1 MAIDVGSA
9 VGHLDLD
16 INGFLKGLKTAQD
29 EAEDTTKRISS
40 TIGGHLQTA
49 GKNLETVG
57 STLTK
62 AVTAPIV
69 GLGGLIVK
77 TSSSFE
83 SAMSRVQ
90 AISGASGGELQKL
103 NKKAQE
109 LGATTAWSA
118 SEVADGMTEMA
129 KAGWSANDIIDGM
142 AGVLN
147 AASASGEDLAQ
158 VSTIVADA
166 ITGFGLKAKDASR
179 VADLLTES
187 ANAGT
192 IDITDLGES
201 FKYISPIAK
210 TMGFSIE
217 DVTTAIS
224 AMSMSG
230 IKGSQAGTSLRTML
244 TRMVKPT
251 DDVKNA
257 MDELGIKLTNQDG
270 SFKSLNTIMS
280 EMRGKFSGM
289 TDEQKTYYATVLAGQ
304 EGMSGLLSIL
314 GLTQE
319 EYDKISESM
328 KNCSGVA
335 EDTAKTMLDNFGG
348 QLTILKSSLEGV
360 AIQFG
365 EVLLPY
371 FKNFVAWV
379 QKVVLKLQS
388 MTKEQ
393 KEQIV
398 KWAAFAAAIGP
409 TLLVFGKLTST
420 VGKLMSAFGAVPKVV
435 STVQKDFKLLQLG
448 ITHIQEGFALSKAG
462 FSGLGKEASVLGSF
476 LGGLSAPM
484 IASAAAV
491 GVLVAAFATLLKTN
505 EDFRNKM
512 TSTFN
517 EITSAFS
524 AFFSGISERFNALG
538 INLESIV
545 NVIKSVWLGFC
556 NLLAPIF
563 ESAFAQVSTVISTVL
578 NVILGIVDVFI
589 GVFTG
594 NWSQAWNGIKEIF
607 SSVWEGIKASFS
619 NVGSLLGGV
628 ANSILS
634 WFGTSLSGIW
644 SSITGFFSTLWNN
657 ITGTISSLGSSIIGA
672 LSSVVNGVVSFFI
685 NLPTNVSNIFNSI
698 VSAVSNWG
706 ANMVAKGKEVGTN
719 FISAV
724 LQFFTDLPYKV
735 GYEIGYT
742 IGTIAKWSVAM
753 VQTAKQMG
761 SDFINAVVSF
771 FTQLP
776 SRIYNFVTTAYN
788 NVVAWDVN
796 MANKAREMGS
806 NFISA
811 VISFFTQLPSRVY
824 NFIMQVYNSV
834 ATWTVNMV
842 NKARETGS
850 NFVNSVVSYISSM
863 PSRILQFFNR
873 AISSA
878 RSWVSSM
885 GAKGREA
892 GSSLLKN
899 VVNTAKQIPS
909 HMLNIGKNIVNG
921 VWRGIVSAK
930 NAFVSNVK
938 GFFKGIVDGA
948 KSALGIHSPSTVF
961 ANEIGIYLPPGVTNG
976 FKSAMPAMLRNIQGM
991 LNKGV
996 NNLNINDI
1004 AVSMVGSVGDF
1015 SSAVKSMYNDIAVWF
1030 DSIDTRIGKSVDN
1043 MLKSLN
1049 TLIQT
1054 GNLFINSDGSVGYVG
1069 YNGFDRNNN
1078 SSGYVDVKKPK
1089 GDNGN
1094 GDTFIFNSPKPID
1107 EIEASRQMK
1116 KTKQELAEGF

>member
-16 INGFLKGLKTAQD
+16 INGFLKSLKTAQN

-40 TIGGHLQTA
+40 TIGGHLQSA

-62 AVTAPIV
+62 TVTAPIV
-69 GLGGLIVK
+69 GLGGLVIK
-77 TSSSFE
+77 TSSTFE

-90 AISGASGGELQKL
+90 AVSGASGGELQKL

-129 KAGWSANDIIDGM
+129 KAGWSASDIIDGM

-147 AASASGEDLAQ
+147 SASASGEDLAQ

-179 VADLLTES
+179 VADLLTQS

-230 IKGSQAGTSLRTML
+230 IKGSQAGTALRTMFA
-244 TRMVKPT
+244 RMVKPT
-251 DDVKNA
+251 DDVKSA
-257 MDELGIKLTNQDG
+257 MDELGIKLTNSDG
-270 SFKSLNTIMS
+270 SFKSLNTIVS
-280 EMRGKFSGM
+280 EMRGSFSGM

-304 EGMSGLLSIL
+304 EGMSGLLSL
-314 GLTQE
+314 LSLSQG
-319 EYDKISESM
+319 EYDKLADSM
-328 KNCSGVA
+328 NNCKGVA

-371 FKNFVAWV
+371 FKNFVTWV
-379 QKVVLKLQS
+379 QQVVLKLQS

-398 KWAAFAAAIGP
+398 KWGLFAGAIGP
-409 TLLVFGKLTST
+409 TLLIFGKLTST
-420 VGKLMSAFGAVPKVV
+420 IGKLMSAFGAVPKVIG
-435 STVQKDFKLLQLG
+435 TVQKDFGLLQLG
-448 ITHIQEGFALSKAG
+448 ITHIQEGFALSRAG

-484 IASAAAV
+484 IASASAV
-491 GVLVAAFATLLKTN
+491 GVLVTAFMTLWKTN
-505 EDFRNKM
+505 EQFRNNM
-512 TSTFN
+512 TATFK
-517 EITSAFS
+517 EITASFS
-524 AFFSGISERFNALG
+524 AFFSGISERFSALG
-538 INLESIV
+538 ISLESIV

-563 ESAFAQVSTVISTVL
+563 ESAFSQVSTVINTVL

-594 NWSQAWNGIKEIF
+594 NWSQAWNGVKDIF
-607 SSVWEGIKASFS
+607 SSIWEGIKASFS
-619 NVGSLLGGV
+619 NIGSLLGGV

-634 WFGTSLSGIW
+634 WFGISLSGIW
-644 SSITGFFSTLWNN
+644 SSITEFFTNM
-657 ITGTISSLGSSIIGA
+657 GSSI
-672 LSSVVNGVVSFFI
+672 VN
-685 NLPTNVSNIFNSI
+685 
-698 VSAVSNWG
+698 AVSNF
-706 ANMVAKGKEVGTN
+706 AVNVVNKGKEMAVN
-719 FISAV
+719 FANAV
-724 LQFFTDLPYKV
+724 VTFFTNLPYK
-735 GYEIGYT
+735 IGYFLGYT
-742 IGTIAKWSVAM
+742 VTSVAM
-753 VQTAKQMG
+753 
-761 SDFINAVVSF
+761 
-771 FTQLP
+771 
-776 SRIYNFVTTAYN
+776 
-788 NVVAWDVN
+788 
-796 MANKAREMGS
+796 
-806 NFISA
+806 
-811 VISFFTQLPSRVY
+811 
-824 NFIMQVYNSV
+824 
-834 ATWTVNMV
+834 WTVNMV
-842 NKARETGS
+842 NKAREMGTNFINAVVTFFRNLPTNVMNFLTSAYNTVRQWDINMVNSAKQVGI
-850 NFVNSVVSYISSM
+850 NFVNNVVNFIKNLPSS
-863 PSRILQFFNR
+863 IAKWFNNT
-873 AISSA
+873 INSA
-878 RSWVSSM
+878 RNFVSGL

-892 GSSLLKN
+892 GKSLLNN
-899 VVNTAKQIPS
+899 VVNTAKSIPS
-909 HMLNIGKNIVNG
+909 KMLSIGSNIVEG
-921 VWRGIVSAK
+921 VWKGIISAK
-930 NAFVSNVK
+930 NRFVSNVK

-948 KSALGIHSPSTVF
+948 KSALGIHSPSTVME
-961 ANEIGIYLPPGVTNG
+961 NEVGIFMPPGVTNG
-976 FKSAMPAMLRNIQGM
+976 FKKAMPAMLRNIQGM

-996 NNLNINDI
+996 NSLKTNDI
-1004 AVSMVGSVGDF
+1004 TVSAFGSIGDF
-1015 SSAVKSMYNDIAVWF
+1015 SNAVKSVYEDVALWF

-1054 GNLFINSDGSVGYVG
+1054 GNLFVNSDGSIGYVG
-1069 YNGFDRNNN
+1069 YNGFDKNNN
-1078 SSGYVDVKKPK
+1078 SNGYVDVKYPK
-1089 GDNGN
+1089 GNNGN

>member
-16 INGFLKGLKTAQD
+16 INGFLKSLKTAQN

-40 TIGGHLQTA
+40 TIGGHLQSA

-62 AVTAPIV
+62 TVTAPII
-69 GLGGLIVK
+69 GLGGLVIK
-77 TSSSFE
+77 TTSTFE

-90 AISGASGGELQKL
+90 AVSGASGGELQKL

-129 KAGWSANDIIDGM
+129 KAGWSASDIIDGM

-147 AASASGEDLAQ
+147 SASASGEDLAQ

-179 VADLLTES
+179 VADLLTQS

-230 IKGSQAGTSLRTML
+230 IKGSQAGTALRTMFA
-244 TRMVKPT
+244 RMVKPT
-251 DDVKNA
+251 DDVKSA
-257 MDELGIKLTNQDG
+257 MDELGIKLTNSDG
-270 SFKSLNTIMS
+270 SFKSLNTIVS
-280 EMRGKFSGM
+280 EMRGSFSGM

-304 EGMSGLLSIL
+304 EGMSGLLSL
-314 GLTQE
+314 LSLSQG
-319 EYDKISESM
+319 EYDKLADSM
-328 KNCSGVA
+328 NNCKGVA

-371 FKNFVAWV
+371 FKNFVDWV
-379 QKVVLKLQS
+379 QKVVMRLQS

-398 KWAAFAAAIGP
+398 KWGMFAGAIGP
-409 TLLVFGKLTST
+409 TLLVFGKLTSAID
-420 VGKLMSAFGAVPKVV
+420 KLMSAFGAVPKVIG
-435 STVQKDFKLLQLG
+435 TVQKDFKLLQLG
-448 ITHIQEGFALSKAG
+448 ITHIQEGFALSRAG

-484 IASAAAV
+484 IASAVAV
-491 GVLVAAFATLLKTN
+491 GVLVTAFMTLWKTN
-505 EDFRNKM
+505 EQFRNNM
-512 TSTFN
+512 TATFK
-517 EITSAFS
+517 EITASFS
-524 AFFSGISERFNALG
+524 AFFSGISERFSALG

-563 ESAFAQVSTVISTVL
+563 ESAFSQVSTVINTVL
-578 NVILGIVDVFI
+578 NFILGIVDVFI

-594 NWSQAWNGIKEIF
+594 NWTQAWNGVKEIF

-619 NVGSLLGGV
+619 NVGSLFGGV

-644 SSITGFFSTLWNN
+644 SSITGFFTNM
-657 ITGTISSLGSSIIGA
+657 GSSIVNA
-672 LSSVVNGVVSFFI
+672 VSSFAVNVVN
-685 NLPTNVSNIFNSI
+685 
-698 VSAVSNWG
+698 
-706 ANMVAKGKEVGTN
+706 KGKEMAVN
-719 FISAV
+719 FANAV
-724 LQFFTDLPYKV
+724 ITFFTDLPYK
-735 GYEIGYT
+735 IGYFLGYT
-742 IGTIAKWSVAM
+742 LTTIAVWTVSM
-753 VQTAKQMG
+753 VNSAREMG
-761 SDFINAVVSF
+761 TNFINAVVTF
-771 FTQLP
+771 FRNLPTNVMNFLTSAYNTVRQWDINMVNSARQVGINFVNNVVNFIRQLP
-776 SRIYNFVTTAYN
+776 SNVSRWFNSTINSARNFVS
-788 NVVAWDVN
+788 
-796 MANKAREMGS
+796 G
-806 NFISA
+806 
-811 VISFFTQLPSRVY
+811 L
-824 NFIMQVYNSV
+824 
-834 ATWTVNMV
+834 
-842 NKARETGS
+842 
-850 NFVNSVVSYISSM
+850 
-863 PSRILQFFNR
+863 
-873 AISSA
+873 
-878 RSWVSSM
+878 

-892 GSSLLKN
+892 GQNLLNN
-899 VVNTAKQIPS
+899 VVNTARSIPS
-909 HMLNIGKNIVNG
+909 KMLSIGSNIVDG
-921 VWRGIVSAK
+921 VWKGIMSAK
-930 NAFVSNVK
+930 NRFVSNVK

-961 ANEIGIYLPPGVTNG
+961 ANEIGVYLPPGVTNG

-996 NNLNINDI
+996 DNLSVNDI
-1004 AVSMVGSVGDF
+1004 AVSMAGSVGDF

-1030 DSIDTRIGKSVDN
+1030 GSIDTRIGKSVDN

-1054 GNLFINSDGSVGYVG
+1054 GNLFINSDGSIGYVG
-1069 YNGFDRNNN
+1069 YNGFDKNNN
-1078 SSGYVDVKKPK
+1078 LSGYVDVKKPK

>member
-40 TIGGHLQTA
+40 EIGGHLQTA

-62 AVTAPIV
+62 AVTVPIV

-90 AISGASGGELQKL
+90 AVSGASGGELQKL

-129 KAGWSANDIIDGM
+129 KAGWGASDIIDGM
-142 AGVLN
+142 SGVLN

-420 VGKLMSAFGAVPKVV
+420 IGKLMSAFGAVPKVI

-491 GVLVAAFATLLKTN
+491 GVLVAAFATLWKTN

-607 SSVWEGIKASFS
+607 SSVWEGIKSSFS

-644 SSITGFFSTLWNN
+644 SSITGFFTNM
-657 ITGTISSLGSSIIGA
+657 GSSIVNA
-672 LSSVVNGVVSFFI
+672 VSSFAINVVN
-685 NLPTNVSNIFNSI
+685 
-698 VSAVSNWG
+698 
-706 ANMVAKGKEVGTN
+706 KGKEMAVN
-719 FISAV
+719 FVNAV
-724 LQFFTDLPYKV
+724 TEFFTNLPYKV
-735 GYEIGYT
+735 GYFLGYT
-742 IGTIAKWSVAM
+742 VTSVAM
-753 VQTAKQMG
+753 
-761 SDFINAVVSF
+761 
-771 FTQLP
+771 
-776 SRIYNFVTTAYN
+776 
-788 NVVAWDVN
+788 
-796 MANKAREMGS
+796 
-806 NFISA
+806 
-811 VISFFTQLPSRVY
+811 
-824 NFIMQVYNSV
+824 
-834 ATWTVNMV
+834 WTVNMV
-842 NKARETGS
+842 NKAREMGTNFINAVVTFFKNLPTNVMNFLTNAYNNVRQWDINMVNSAKQVGM
-850 NFVNSVVSYISSM
+850 NFVNNVINFIRQLPSNVS
-863 PSRILQFFNR
+863 RWFNNT
-873 AISSA
+873 INSA
-878 RSWVSSM
+878 RNFVSGL

-892 GSSLLKN
+892 GMSLLNN
-899 VVNTAKQIPS
+899 VVNTAKSIPS
-909 HMLNIGKNIVNG
+909 KMLSIGSNIVEG
-921 VWRGIVSAK
+921 VWRGIVSVK
-930 NAFVSNVK
+930 NRFVSNVK

-948 KSALGIHSPSTVF
+948 KSALGIHSPSTVM
-961 ANEIGIYLPPGVTNG
+961 EDEVGIFMPPGVTNG
-976 FKSAMPAMLRNIQGM
+976 FKKAMPAMLKNIQSM

-996 NNLNINDI
+996 NSLKTNDI
-1004 AVSMVGSVGDF
+1004 TVSAFGSVGDF
-1015 SSAVKSMYNDIAVWF
+1015 SNAVKSVYEDVALWF
-1030 DSIDTRIGKSVDN
+1030 ESIDARIGKSVDN

-1107 EIEASRQMK
+1107 EIEASRQMR

>member
-16 INGFLKGLKTAQD
+16 INGFLKSLKTAQN

-40 TIGGHLQTA
+40 TIGGHLQSA

-62 AVTAPIV
+62 TITVPII
-69 GLGGLIVK
+69 GLGGLVIK
-77 TSSSFE
+77 TSSTFE

-90 AISGASGGELQKL
+90 AVSGASGGELQKL

-129 KAGWSANDIIDGM
+129 KAGWSASDIIDGM

-147 AASASGEDLAQ
+147 SASASGEDLAQ

-179 VADLLTES
+179 VADLLTQS

-230 IKGSQAGTSLRTML
+230 IKGSQAGTALRTMFA
-244 TRMVKPT
+244 RMVKPT
-251 DDVKNA
+251 DDVKSA
-257 MDELGIKLTNQDG
+257 MDELGIKLTNSDG
-270 SFKSLNTIMS
+270 SFKSLNTIVS
-280 EMRGKFSGM
+280 EMRGSFSGM
-289 TDEQKTYYATVLAGQ
+289 TDEQKAYYATVLAGQ
-304 EGMSGLLSIL
+304 EGMSGLLSL
-314 GLTQE
+314 LSLSQG
-319 EYDKISESM
+319 EYDKLADSM
-328 KNCSGVA
+328 NNCKGVA
-335 EDTAKTMLDNFGG
+335 EDTAKTMLDNFSG

-371 FKNFVAWV
+371 FKNFVDWV
-379 QKVVLKLQS
+379 QKVVMRLQS

-398 KWAAFAAAIGP
+398 KWATFAGAIGL
-409 TLLVFGKLTST
+409 TLLIFGKLTSAI
-420 VGKLMSAFGAVPKVV
+420 GELMSAFGAVPKVIG
-435 STVQKDFKLLQLG
+435 TVQKDFKLLQLG

-484 IASAAAV
+484 IASAVAV
-491 GVLVAAFATLLKTN
+491 GVLVTAFMTLWKTN
-505 EDFRNKM
+505 EQFRNNM
-512 TSTFN
+512 TATFK
-517 EITSAFS
+517 EITASFS
-524 AFFSGISERFNALG
+524 AFFSGISERFSALG
-538 INLESIV
+538 ISLESIV

-563 ESAFAQVSTVISTVL
+563 ENAFSQVSTVINTVL

-594 NWSQAWNGIKEIF
+594 NWTQAWNGVKEIF

-644 SSITGFFSTLWNN
+644 SSITGFFTSM
-657 ITGTISSLGSSIIGA
+657 GSSIVNA
-672 LSSVVNGVVSFFI
+672 VSSFAINVVN
-685 NLPTNVSNIFNSI
+685 
-698 VSAVSNWG
+698 
-706 ANMVAKGKEVGTN
+706 KGKEMAVN
-719 FISAV
+719 FANAV
-724 LQFFTDLPYKV
+724 VTFFTDLPYK
-735 GYEIGYT
+735 IGYFLGYT
-742 IGTIAKWSVAM
+742 LTTIAVWTVSM
-753 VQTAKQMG
+753 VNSAREMG
-761 SDFINAVVSF
+761 TNFINAVVTF
-771 FTQLP
+771 FRNLPTNVMNFLTSAYNTVRQWGINMVNSARQVGINFVNNVVNFIRQLP
-776 SRIYNFVTTAYN
+776 SNVSKWFNNTINSARNFVS
-788 NVVAWDVN
+788 
-796 MANKAREMGS
+796 G
-806 NFISA
+806 
-811 VISFFTQLPSRVY
+811 L
-824 NFIMQVYNSV
+824 
-834 ATWTVNMV
+834 
-842 NKARETGS
+842 
-850 NFVNSVVSYISSM
+850 
-863 PSRILQFFNR
+863 
-873 AISSA
+873 
-878 RSWVSSM
+878 

-892 GSSLLKN
+892 GYSLLNN
-899 VVNTAKQIPS
+899 VVNTARSIPS
-909 HMLNIGKNIVNG
+909 KMLSIGSNIVEG
-921 VWRGIVSAK
+921 VWKGIMSAK
-930 NAFVSNVK
+930 NRFVSNVK

-961 ANEIGIYLPPGVTNG
+961 ADEIGIYLPPGVTNG

-996 NNLNINDI
+996 DNLSVNDI

-1054 GNLFINSDGSVGYVG
+1054 GNLFVNLDGSVGYVG

>member
-1 MAIDVGSA
+1 MKRGESVAIDVGSA

-16 INGFLKGLKTAQD
+16 INGFLKGLKTAQN
-29 EAEDTTKRISS
+29 EAEGTTKRISS
-40 TIGGHLQTA
+40 TIGGHLQSA

-62 AVTAPIV
+62 AVTVPII
-69 GLGGLIVK
+69 GLGGLVIK
-77 TSSSFE
+77 TSSTFE

-90 AISGASGGELQKL
+90 AVSGASGGELQKL
-103 NKKAQE
+103 SKKAQE

-129 KAGWSANDIIDGM
+129 KAGWSASDIIDGM

-147 AASASGEDLAQ
+147 SASASGEDLAQ

-179 VADLLTES
+179 VADLLTQS

-230 IKGSQAGTSLRTML
+230 IKGSQAGTALRTMFA
-244 TRMVKPT
+244 RMVKPT
-251 DDVKNA
+251 DDVKSA
-257 MDELGIKLTNQDG
+257 MDELGIKLTNSDG
-270 SFKSLNTIMS
+270 SFKSLNTIVS
-280 EMRGKFSGM
+280 EMRGSFSGM

-304 EGMSGLLSIL
+304 EGMSGLLSL
-314 GLTQE
+314 LSLSQG
-319 EYDKISESM
+319 EYDKLADSM
-328 KNCSGVA
+328 NNCKGVA

-371 FKNFVAWV
+371 FKNFVDWV
-379 QKVVLKLQS
+379 QKVVLKLRS

-398 KWAAFAAAIGP
+398 KWAMFAIAIGP
-409 TLLVFGKLTST
+409 TVRAYGKLIST
-420 VGKLMSAFGAVPKVV
+420 IDKLMSVFGAVPKVIR
-435 STVQKDFKLLQLG
+435 TVQKDFKLLQLG

-484 IASAAAV
+484 IASAVAV
-491 GVLVAAFATLLKTN
+491 GVLVTAFMTLWKTN
-505 EDFRNKM
+505 EQFRNNM
-512 TSTFN
+512 TSTFK
-517 EITSAFS
+517 EITASFS
-524 AFFSGISERFNALG
+524 AFFSGISERFSALG
-538 INLESIV
+538 ISLESIV

-563 ESAFAQVSTVISTVL
+563 ESAFSQVSTVINTVL
-578 NVILGIVDVFI
+578 NVILDIVDVFI

-594 NWSQAWNGIKEIF
+594 NWMQAWNGVKEIF

-644 SSITGFFSTLWNN
+644 SSITGFFTNM
-657 ITGTISSLGSSIIGA
+657 GSSI
-672 LSSVVNGVVSFFI
+672 VN
-685 NLPTNVSNIFNSI
+685 
-698 VSAVSNWG
+698 AVSSFAIN
-706 ANMVAKGKEVGTN
+706 VVEKGKEMAVN
-719 FISAV
+719 FANAV
-724 LQFFTDLPYKV
+724 VTFFTDLPYK
-735 GYEIGYT
+735 IGYFLEYT
-742 IGTIAKWSVAM
+742 LTTIAVWTVSM
-753 VQTAKQMG
+753 VNSAREMG
-761 SDFINAVVSF
+761 TNFINAVVTF
-771 FTQLP
+771 FRNLPTDVMNFLTSAYNTVRQWDINMVNSARQVGINFVNNVVNFIRQLP
-776 SRIYNFVTTAYN
+776 SNVSRWFNSTINSARNFVS
-788 NVVAWDVN
+788 
-796 MANKAREMGS
+796 G
-806 NFISA
+806 
-811 VISFFTQLPSRVY
+811 L
-824 NFIMQVYNSV
+824 
-834 ATWTVNMV
+834 
-842 NKARETGS
+842 
-850 NFVNSVVSYISSM
+850 
-863 PSRILQFFNR
+863 
-873 AISSA
+873 
-878 RSWVSSM
+878 

-892 GSSLLKN
+892 GRSLLNN
-899 VVNTAKQIPS
+899 VVDTARSIPS
-909 HMLNIGKNIVNG
+909 AMLSIGSNIVEG
-921 VWRGIVSAK
+921 VWKGIVSAK
-930 NAFVSNVK
+930 NRFVSNVK
-938 GFFKGIVDGA
+938 GFFKGIVDSA

-961 ANEIGIYLPPGVTNG
+961 ANEIGVYLPPGVTNG

-996 NNLNINDI
+996 DNLSVNDI

-1054 GNLFINSDGSVGYVG
+1054 GNLFINSDGSIGYVG
-1069 YNGFDRNNN
+1069 YNGFDKNNN

>member
-1 MAIDVGSA
+1 MKRGESVAIDVGSA
-9 VGHLDLD
+9 VGYLDLD
-16 INGFLKGLKTAQD
+16 INGFLKSLKTAQN

-40 TIGGHLQTA
+40 TIGGHLQSA

-62 AVTAPIV
+62 TVTAPII
-69 GLGGLIVK
+69 GLGGLVIK
-77 TSSSFE
+77 TSSTFE

-90 AISGASGGELQKL
+90 AVSGASGGELQKL

-129 KAGWSANDIIDGM
+129 KAGWSASDIIDGM

-147 AASASGEDLAQ
+147 SASASGEDLAQ

-179 VADLLTES
+179 VADLLTQS

-230 IKGSQAGTSLRTML
+230 IKGSQAGTALRTMFA
-244 TRMVKPT
+244 RMVKPT
-251 DDVKNA
+251 DDVKSA
-257 MDELGIKLTNQDG
+257 MDELGIKLTNSDG
-270 SFKSLNTIMS
+270 SFKSLNTIVS
-280 EMRGKFSGM
+280 EMRGSFSGM

-304 EGMSGLLSIL
+304 EGMSGLLSL
-314 GLTQE
+314 LSLSQG
-319 EYDKISESM
+319 EYDKLADSM
-328 KNCSGVA
+328 NNCKGVA

-371 FKNFVAWV
+371 FKNFVDWV
-379 QKVVLKLQS
+379 QKVVMRLQS

-393 KEQIV
+393 KEQVV
-398 KWAAFAAAIGP
+398 KWVAIAGAIP
-409 TLLVFGKLTST
+409 PIIWAYGKLTST
-420 VGKLMSAFGAVPKVV
+420 IGKLMSVFGAVPKVIG
-435 STVQKDFKLLQLG
+435 TVQKDFKLLQLG
-448 ITHIQEGFALSKAG
+448 ITHIQEGFALSRAG

-484 IASAAAV
+484 IASAVAV
-491 GVLVAAFATLLKTN
+491 GVLVTAFMTLWKTN
-505 EDFRNKM
+505 EQFRNNM
-512 TSTFN
+512 TATFK
-517 EITSAFS
+517 EITASFS
-524 AFFSGISERFNALG
+524 AFFSGISERFSALG
-538 INLESIV
+538 ISLESIV

-563 ESAFAQVSTVISTVL
+563 ESAFSQVSTVINTVL

-594 NWSQAWNGIKEIF
+594 NWTQAWNGVKKIF

-644 SSITGFFSTLWNN
+644 SSITGFFTNM
-657 ITGTISSLGSSIIGA
+657 GSSIVNA
-672 LSSVVNGVVSFFI
+672 VSSFAINVVN
-685 NLPTNVSNIFNSI
+685 
-698 VSAVSNWG
+698 
-706 ANMVAKGKEVGTN
+706 KGKEMAVN
-719 FISAV
+719 FANAV
-724 LQFFTDLPYKV
+724 VTFFTDLPYKI
-735 GYEIGYT
+735 GCFLGYT
-742 IGTIAKWSVAM
+742 LTTIAVWTVSM
-753 VQTAKQMG
+753 VNSAREMG
-761 SDFINAVVSF
+761 TNFINAVVTF
-771 FTQLP
+771 FRNLPTNIMNFLTSAYNTVRQWDINMVNSARQVGINFVNNVVNFIRQLP
-776 SRIYNFVTTAYN
+776 SNVSRWFNSTINSARNFVS
-788 NVVAWDVN
+788 
-796 MANKAREMGS
+796 G
-806 NFISA
+806 
-811 VISFFTQLPSRVY
+811 L
-824 NFIMQVYNSV
+824 
-834 ATWTVNMV
+834 
-842 NKARETGS
+842 
-850 NFVNSVVSYISSM
+850 
-863 PSRILQFFNR
+863 
-873 AISSA
+873 
-878 RSWVSSM
+878 

-892 GSSLLKN
+892 GQSLLNN
-899 VVNTAKQIPS
+899 VVNIASSIPS
-909 HMLNIGKNIVNG
+909 KMLSIGSNIVEG
-921 VWRGIVSAK
+921 VWKGIMSAK
-930 NAFVSNVK
+930 NRFVSNVK

-948 KSALGIHSPSTVF
+948 KSVLGIHSPSTVF
-961 ANEIGIYLPPGVTNG
+961 ADKIGIYLPPGVTNG

-996 NNLNINDI
+996 DNLSVNDI

-1015 SSAVKSMYNDIAVWF
+1015 SSAVKSIYNDIAVWF

-1078 SSGYVDVKKPK
+1078 SSEYDDVKKPK
-1089 GDNGN
+1089 GGNGN

>member
-1 MAIDVGSA
+1 MKRGESVAIDVGSA
-9 VGHLDLD
+9 VGYLDLD
-16 INGFLKGLKTAQD
+16 INGFLRSLKTAQN

-40 TIGGHLQTA
+40 TIGGHLQSA

-62 AVTAPIV
+62 TVTAPII
-69 GLGGLIVK
+69 GLGGLVIK
-77 TSSSFE
+77 TSSTFE

-90 AISGASGGELQKL
+90 AVSGASGGELQKL
-103 NKKAQE
+103 NKIAQE

-129 KAGWSANDIIDGM
+129 KAGWSASDIIDGM
-142 AGVLN
+142 TGVLN
-147 AASASGEDLAQ
+147 SASASGEDLAQ

-179 VADLLTES
+179 VADLLTQS

-201 FKYISPIAK
+201 FKYVSPIAK

-230 IKGSQAGTSLRTML
+230 IKGSQAGTALRTML
-244 TRMVKPT
+244 ARMVKPT
-251 DDVKNA
+251 DDVKSA
-257 MDELGIKLTNQDG
+257 MDELGIKLTNSDG
-270 SFKSLNTIMS
+270 SFKSLNTIVS
-280 EMRGKFSGM
+280 EMRGSFSGM

-304 EGMSGLLSIL
+304 EGMSGLLSL
-314 GLTQE
+314 LSLSQG
-319 EYDKISESM
+319 EYDKLADSM
-328 KNCSGVA
+328 NNCKGVA

-371 FKNFVAWV
+371 FKNFVDWV
-379 QKVVLKLQS
+379 QKVVMRLQS

-393 KEQIV
+393 KEQVV
-398 KWAAFAAAIGP
+398 KWFAIAGAIP
-409 TLLVFGKLTST
+409 PIIWAYGKLTST
-420 VGKLMSAFGAVPKVV
+420 IGKLMSVFGAVPKVIG
-435 STVQKDFKLLQLG
+435 TVQKGFKLLQLG
-448 ITHIQEGFALSKAG
+448 ITHIQEGFALSRAG

-491 GVLVAAFATLLKTN
+491 GVLVTAFMTLWKTN
-505 EDFRNKM
+505 EQFKNNM
-512 TSTFN
+512 TATFK
-517 EITSAFS
+517 EITASFS
-524 AFFSGISERFNALG
+524 AFFSGISERFSALG
-538 INLESIV
+538 ISLESIV

-563 ESAFAQVSTVISTVL
+563 ESAFSQVSTVINTVL

-594 NWSQAWNGIKEIF
+594 NWTQAWNGVKEIF

-634 WFGTSLSGIW
+634 WFGNSLSGIW
-644 SSITGFFSTLWNN
+644 SSITGFFTNM
-657 ITGTISSLGSSIIGA
+657 GSSIVNA
-672 LSSVVNGVVSFFI
+672 VSSFAINVVN
-685 NLPTNVSNIFNSI
+685 
-698 VSAVSNWG
+698 
-706 ANMVAKGKEVGTN
+706 KGKEMAVN
-719 FISAV
+719 FANAV
-724 LQFFTDLPYKV
+724 VTFFTDLPYK
-735 GYEIGYT
+735 IGYFLGYT
-742 IGTIAKWSVAM
+742 LTTIAVWTVSM
-753 VQTAKQMG
+753 VNSAREMG
-761 SDFINAVVSF
+761 TNFINAVVTF
-771 FTQLP
+771 FRNLPTNVMNFLTSTYNTVRQWDINMVNSARQVGINFVNNVVNFIRQLP
-776 SRIYNFVTTAYN
+776 SNVSRWFNSTINSARNFVS
-788 NVVAWDVN
+788 
-796 MANKAREMGS
+796 G
-806 NFISA
+806 
-811 VISFFTQLPSRVY
+811 L
-824 NFIMQVYNSV
+824 
-834 ATWTVNMV
+834 
-842 NKARETGS
+842 
-850 NFVNSVVSYISSM
+850 
-863 PSRILQFFNR
+863 
-873 AISSA
+873 
-878 RSWVSSM
+878 

-892 GSSLLKN
+892 GQSLLNN
-899 VVNTAKQIPS
+899 VVNIARSIPS
-909 HMLNIGKNIVNG
+909 EMLSIGSDIVEG
-921 VWRGIVSAK
+921 VWKGIMSAK
-930 NAFVSNVK
+930 NRFVSNVK

-961 ANEIGIYLPPGVTNG
+961 ANEIGVYLPPGVTNG

-996 NNLNINDI
+996 DNLSVNDI

-1015 SSAVKSMYNDIAVWF
+1015 SSVVKSIYNDIAVWF
-1030 DSIDTRIGKSVDN
+1030 DSVDTRIGKSVDN

-1049 TLIQT
+1049 TLIQA
-1054 GNLFINSDGSVGYVG
+1054 GNLFINSDGSIGYVG

-1078 SSGYVDVKKPK
+1078 SSGYVDVKNPK

>member
-16 INGFLKGLKTAQD
+16 INGFLKSLKTAQN

-40 TIGGHLQTA
+40 TIGGHLQSA

-62 AVTAPIV
+62 TVTAPIV
-69 GLGGLIVK
+69 GLGGLVIK
-77 TSSSFE
+77 TSSTFE

-90 AISGASGGELQKL
+90 AVSGASGSELQKL

-129 KAGWSANDIIDGM
+129 KAGWSASDIIDGM

-147 AASASGEDLAQ
+147 SASASGEDLAQ

-179 VADLLTES
+179 VADLLTQS

-230 IKGSQAGTSLRTML
+230 IKGSQAGTALRTML
-244 TRMVKPT
+244 ARMVKPT
-251 DDVKNA
+251 DDVKSA
-257 MDELGIKLTNQDG
+257 MNELGIKLTNSDG
-270 SFKSLNTIMS
+270 SFKSLNTIVS
-280 EMRGKFSGM
+280 EMRGSFSGM

-304 EGMSGLLSIL
+304 EGMSGLLSL
-314 GLTQE
+314 LSLSQG
-319 EYDKISESM
+319 EYDKLADSM
-328 KNCSGVA
+328 NNCKGVA
-335 EDTAKTMLDNFGG
+335 EDTAKTMLNNFGG

-365 EVLLPY
+365 EVLLPQ
-371 FKNFVAWV
+371 FKNFINWV
-379 QKVVLKLQS
+379 QKIVLKLQS

-398 KWAAFAAAIGP
+398 KWLEFVVVINSSI
-409 TLLVFGKLTST
+409 LVFGKLTSGI
-420 VGKLMSAFGAVPKVV
+420 GKLMSTFGAVPKVIG
-435 STVQKDFKLLQLG
+435 TVQKDFKLLQLG
-448 ITHIQEGFALSKAG
+448 ITHIQEGFALSRAG

-484 IASAAAV
+484 VACAVAV
-491 GVLVAAFATLLKTN
+491 GVLVTAFATLWKTN

-512 TSTFN
+512 TATFK
-517 EITSAFS
+517 EIIASFS
-524 AFFSGISERFNALG
+524 AFFSGISERFSALG
-538 INLESIV
+538 KILKP
-545 NVIKSVWLGFC
+545 VIDVLKTAWLGFC
-556 NLLAPIF
+556 NLLAPVF
-563 ESAFAQVSTVISTVL
+563 ENAFNQVSTVINTVL

-594 NWSQAWNGIKEIF
+594 NWTQAWNGVKEIF
-607 SSVWEGIKASFS
+607 SSVWEGIKASFN

-644 SSITGFFSTLWNN
+644 SSITGFFANM
-657 ITGTISSLGSSIIGA
+657 GSSI
-672 LSSVVNGVVSFFI
+672 VN
-685 NLPTNVSNIFNSI
+685 
-698 VSAVSNWG
+698 AVSNF
-706 ANMVAKGKEVGTN
+706 AVNVVNKGKEMAAN
-719 FISAV
+719 FANAV
-724 LQFFTDLPYKV
+724 ITFFTDLPYK
-735 GYEIGYT
+735 IGYFLGYT
-742 IGTIAKWSVAM
+742 LTTIAVWTVSM
-753 VQTAKQMG
+753 VNSAREMG
-761 SDFINAVVSF
+761 TNFINAVVAF
-771 FTQLP
+771 FRNLP
-776 SRIYNFVTTAYN
+776 TNVMNFLTSAYNTVRQWDINMVNSARQVGINFVN
-788 NVVAWDVN
+788 NVV
-796 MANKAREMGS
+796 
-806 NFISA
+806 NFIR
-811 VISFFTQLPSRVY
+811 QLPNNVSRWF
-824 NFIMQVYNSV
+824 NNTINS
-834 ATWTVNMV
+834 
-842 NKARETGS
+842 AR
-850 NFVNSVVSYISSM
+850 NFVSG
-863 PSRILQFFNR
+863 L
-873 AISSA
+873 
-878 RSWVSSM
+878 

-892 GSSLLKN
+892 GQNLLNN
-899 VVNTAKQIPS
+899 VVNTARSIPS
-909 HMLNIGKNIVNG
+909 KMLSIGSDIVEG
-921 VWRGIVSAK
+921 VWKGIVSAK
-930 NAFVSNVK
+930 NRFVSNVK

-961 ANEIGIYLPPGVTNG
+961 ANEIGIYLPPGVTDG
-976 FKSAMPAMLRNIQGM
+976 FRSAMPAMLRNIQGM

-996 NNLNINDI
+996 DNLSINDI
-1004 AVSMVGSVGDF
+1004 AVNMAGSVGDF

-1069 YNGFDRNNN
+1069 YNGFNRNND

>member
-16 INGFLKGLKTAQD
+16 INGFLKSLKTAQN

-40 TIGGHLQTA
+40 TIGGHLQSA

-62 AVTAPIV
+62 TVTAPII
-69 GLGGLIVK
+69 GLGGLVIK
-77 TSSSFE
+77 TSSTFE

-90 AISGASGGELQKL
+90 AVSGASGGELQKL

-129 KAGWSANDIIDGM
+129 KAGWSASDIIDGM

-147 AASASGEDLAQ
+147 SASASGEDLAQ

-179 VADLLTES
+179 VADLLTQS
-187 ANAGT
+187 ANVGT

-230 IKGSQAGTSLRTML
+230 IKGSQAGTALRTMFA
-244 TRMVKPT
+244 RMVKPT
-251 DDVKNA
+251 DDVKSA
-257 MDELGIKLTNQDG
+257 MDELGIKLTNSDG
-270 SFKSLNTIMS
+270 SFKSLNTIVS
-280 EMRGKFSGM
+280 EMRGSFSGM

-304 EGMSGLLSIL
+304 EGMSGLLSL
-314 GLTQE
+314 LSLSQG
-319 EYDKISESM
+319 EYDKLADSM
-328 KNCSGVA
+328 NNCKGVA

-371 FKNFVAWV
+371 FKNFVDWV
-379 QKVVLKLQS
+379 QKVVMRLQS

-393 KEQIV
+393 KEQIA
-398 KWAAFAAAIGP
+398 KWAMFAGAIGP
-409 TLLVFGKLTST
+409 TLLIFGKLTST
-420 VGKLMSAFGAVPKVV
+420 IGKLMSAFGAVPKVIG
-435 STVQKDFKLLQLG
+435 TVQKDFKLLQLG

-484 IASAAAV
+484 IASAVAV
-491 GVLVAAFATLLKTN
+491 GVLVTAFMTLWKTN
-505 EDFRNKM
+505 EQFRNNM
-512 TSTFN
+512 TATFK
-517 EITSAFS
+517 EITASFS
-524 AFFSGISERFNALG
+524 AFFSGISERFSALG
-538 INLESIV
+538 ISLESIV

-563 ESAFAQVSTVISTVL
+563 ESAFSQVSTVINTVL

-594 NWSQAWNGIKEIF
+594 NWTQAWNGVKEIF

-644 SSITGFFSTLWNN
+644 SSIIGFFTN
-657 ITGTISSLGSSIIGA
+657 IGSSIVNA
-672 LSSVVNGVVSFFI
+672 VSSFASNVVN
-685 NLPTNVSNIFNSI
+685 
-698 VSAVSNWG
+698 
-706 ANMVAKGKEVGTN
+706 KGKEMAVN
-719 FISAV
+719 FANAV
-724 LQFFTDLPYKV
+724 VTFFTDLPYK
-735 GYEIGYT
+735 IGYFLGYT
-742 IGTIAKWSVAM
+742 LTTIAVWTVSM
-753 VQTAKQMG
+753 VNSAREMG
-761 SDFINAVVSF
+761 TNFINAVVTF
-771 FTQLP
+771 FRNLPTNVMNFLTSAYNTVRQWGINMVNSARQVGINFVNNVINFIRQLP
-776 SRIYNFVTTAYN
+776 SNVSRWFNSTINSARNFVS
-788 NVVAWDVN
+788 
-796 MANKAREMGS
+796 G
-806 NFISA
+806 
-811 VISFFTQLPSRVY
+811 L
-824 NFIMQVYNSV
+824 
-834 ATWTVNMV
+834 
-842 NKARETGS
+842 
-850 NFVNSVVSYISSM
+850 
-863 PSRILQFFNR
+863 
-873 AISSA
+873 
-878 RSWVSSM
+878 

-892 GSSLLKN
+892 GRSLLN
-899 VVNTAKQIPS
+899 NIVDTAKSIPS
-909 HMLNIGKNIVNG
+909 KMLSIGSNIVDG
-921 VWRGIVSAK
+921 VWKGIMSAK
-930 NAFVSNVK
+930 DRFVSNVK

-961 ANEIGIYLPPGVTNG
+961 ANEIGVFLPPGVTNG

-996 NNLNINDI
+996 DNLSINDI

-1054 GNLFINSDGSVGYVG
+1054 GNLFVNSDGSIGYVG

-1089 GDNGN
+1089 GDSGN

>member
-40 TIGGHLQTA
+40 EIGGHLQTA

-62 AVTAPIV
+62 AVTVPIV

-90 AISGASGGELQKL
+90 AVSGASGGELQKL

-129 KAGWSANDIIDGM
+129 KAGWGASDIIDGM
-142 AGVLN
+142 SGVLN

-420 VGKLMSAFGAVPKVV
+420 IGKLMSAFGAVPKVI

-476 LGGLSAPM
+476 IGGLSAPM

-491 GVLVAAFATLLKTN
+491 GVLVAAFTTLWKTN

-512 TSTFN
+512 TSTFK

-607 SSVWEGIKASFS
+607 SSVWEGIKSSFS

-644 SSITGFFSTLWNN
+644 NGITSFFTNLGTSIVNSVSTFAVN
-657 ITGTISSLGSSIIGA
+657 
-672 LSSVVNGVVSFFI
+672 VVNKGKEMAI
-685 NLPTNVSNIFNSI
+685 NF
-698 VSAVSNWG
+698 VSAVT
-706 ANMVAKGKEVGTN
+706 E
-719 FISAV
+719 
-724 LQFFTDLPYKV
+724 FFTNLPYKV
-735 GYEIGYT
+735 GYFLGYT
-742 IGTIAKWSVAM
+742 VTSVAM
-753 VQTAKQMG
+753 
-761 SDFINAVVSF
+761 
-771 FTQLP
+771 
-776 SRIYNFVTTAYN
+776 
-788 NVVAWDVN
+788 
-796 MANKAREMGS
+796 
-806 NFISA
+806 
-811 VISFFTQLPSRVY
+811 
-824 NFIMQVYNSV
+824 
-834 ATWTVNMV
+834 WTVNMV
-842 NKARETGS
+842 NKAREMGTNFINAVVTFFKNLPTNVMNFLTNAYNNVRQWDINMVNSAKQVGM
-850 NFVNSVVSYISSM
+850 NFVNNVINFIRQLPSNVS
-863 PSRILQFFNR
+863 RWFNNT
-873 AISSA
+873 INSA
-878 RSWVSSM
+878 RNFVSGL

-892 GSSLLKN
+892 GMSLLNN
-899 VVNTAKQIPS
+899 VVNTAKSIPS
-909 HMLNIGKNIVNG
+909 KMLSIGSNIVEG

-930 NAFVSNVK
+930 NRFVSNVK

-948 KSALGIHSPSTVF
+948 KSALGIHSPSTVM
-961 ANEIGIYLPPGVTNG
+961 EDEVGIFMPPGVTNG
-976 FKSAMPAMLRNIQGM
+976 FKKAMPAMLKNIQSM

-996 NNLNINDI
+996 NSLKTNDI
-1004 AVSMVGSVGDF
+1004 TVSAFGSVGDF
-1015 SSAVKSMYNDIAVWF
+1015 SNAVKSVYEDVALWF
-1030 DSIDTRIGKSVDN
+1030 ESIDARIGKSVDN

-1107 EIEASRQMK
+1107 EIEASRQMR

>member
-16 INGFLKGLKTAQD
+16 INGFLKSLKTAQN

-40 TIGGHLQTA
+40 TIGGHLQSA

-62 AVTAPIV
+62 TVTAPII
-69 GLGGLIVK
+69 GLGGLVIK
-77 TSSSFE
+77 TSSTFE

-90 AISGASGGELQKL
+90 AVSGASGGELQKL

-129 KAGWSANDIIDGM
+129 KAGWSASDIIDGM

-147 AASASGEDLAQ
+147 SASASGEDLAQ

-179 VADLLTES
+179 VADLLTQS

-230 IKGSQAGTSLRTML
+230 IKGSQAGTALRTMFA
-244 TRMVKPT
+244 RMVKPT
-251 DDVKNA
+251 DDVKSA
-257 MDELGIKLTNQDG
+257 MDELGIKLTNSDG
-270 SFKSLNTIMS
+270 SFKSLNTIVS
-280 EMRGKFSGM
+280 EMRGSFSGM

-304 EGMSGLLSIL
+304 EGMSGLLSL
-314 GLTQE
+314 LSLSQG
-319 EYDKISESM
+319 EYDKLADSM
-328 KNCSGVA
+328 NNCKGVA

-371 FKNFVAWV
+371 FKNFVDWV
-379 QKVVLKLQS
+379 QKVVMKLQS

-398 KWAAFAAAIGP
+398 KWGMFAGAIGP
-409 TLLVFGKLTST
+409 TVWAFGKLTST
-420 VGKLMSAFGAVPKVV
+420 IGKLMSAFRAVPKVIG
-435 STVQKDFKLLQLG
+435 TVQKDFGLLQLG
-448 ITHIQEGFALSKAG
+448 ITHIQEGFALSRAG

-484 IASAAAV
+484 IASAVAV
-491 GVLVAAFATLLKTN
+491 GVLVTAFMTLWKTN
-505 EDFRNKM
+505 EQFRNNM
-512 TSTFN
+512 TATFK
-517 EITSAFS
+517 EITASFS
-524 AFFSGISERFNALG
+524 AFFSGISQRFSALG
-538 INLESIV
+538 ISLESIV

-563 ESAFAQVSTVISTVL
+563 ESAFSQVSTVINTVL

-594 NWSQAWNGIKEIF
+594 NWTQAWNGVKEIF

-644 SSITGFFSTLWNN
+644 SSITGFFTNM
-657 ITGTISSLGSSIIGA
+657 GS
-672 LSSVVNGVVSFFI
+672 
-685 NLPTNVSNIFNSI
+685 SI
-698 VSAVSNWG
+698 VSAVSSFAINVV
-706 ANMVAKGKEVGTN
+706 NKGKEMAVN
-719 FISAV
+719 FANAV
-724 LQFFTDLPYKV
+724 VTFFTDLPYK
-735 GYEIGYT
+735 IGYFLGYT
-742 IGTIAKWSVAM
+742 LTTIAVWTVSM
-753 VQTAKQMG
+753 VNSAREMG
-761 SDFINAVVSF
+761 TNFINAVVTF
-771 FTQLP
+771 FRNLPTNVMNFLTSAYNTVRQWDINMVNSARQVGINFVNNVVNFIRQLP
-776 SRIYNFVTTAYN
+776 SNVSRWFNSTINSARNFVS
-788 NVVAWDVN
+788 
-796 MANKAREMGS
+796 G
-806 NFISA
+806 
-811 VISFFTQLPSRVY
+811 L
-824 NFIMQVYNSV
+824 
-834 ATWTVNMV
+834 
-842 NKARETGS
+842 
-850 NFVNSVVSYISSM
+850 
-863 PSRILQFFNR
+863 
-873 AISSA
+873 
-878 RSWVSSM
+878 

-892 GSSLLKN
+892 GLNLLNN
-899 VVNTAKQIPS
+899 VVNTARSIPS
-909 HMLNIGKNIVNG
+909 KMLSIGSNIVDG
-921 VWRGIVSAK
+921 VWKGIMSAK
-930 NAFVSNVK
+930 NRFVSNVK

-961 ANEIGIYLPPGVTNG
+961 ANEIGVYLPSGVTNG
-976 FKSAMPAMLRNIQGM
+976 FKSAMPAMLKNIQGM

-996 NNLNINDI
+996 DNLSVNDI
-1004 AVSMVGSVGDF
+1004 AVSMAGSVGDF
-1015 SSAVKSMYNDIAVWF
+1015 SSAVKSIYNDIAVWF
-1030 DSIDTRIGKSVDN
+1030 DSIDARVGKSVDN

-1054 GNLFINSDGSVGYVG
+1054 GNLFINSDGSIGYVG
-1069 YNGFDRNNN
+1069 YNGFDKNNN
-1078 SSGYVDVKKPK
+1078 SSGYVDVKSPK
-1089 GDNGN
+1089 GNNGN

>member
-1 MAIDVGSA
+1 MKRGESVAIDVGSA

-16 INGFLKGLKTAQD
+16 INGFLKSLKTAQN
-29 EAEDTTKRISS
+29 EAEGTTKRISS
-40 TIGGHLQTA
+40 TIGRHLQIA

-62 AVTAPIV
+62 TVTAPII
-69 GLGGLIVK
+69 GLGGLVIK
-77 TSSSFE
+77 TSSTFE

-90 AISGASGGELQKL
+90 AVSGASGGELQKL

-129 KAGWSANDIIDGM
+129 KAGWSASDIIDGM

-147 AASASGEDLAQ
+147 SASASGEDLAQ

-179 VADLLTES
+179 VADLLTQS

-230 IKGSQAGTSLRTML
+230 IKGSQAGTALRTMFA
-244 TRMVKPT
+244 RMVKPT
-251 DDVKNA
+251 DDVKSA
-257 MDELGIKLTNQDG
+257 MDELGIKLTNSDG
-270 SFKSLNTIMS
+270 SFKSLNTIVS
-280 EMRGKFSGM
+280 EMRGSFSGM

-304 EGMSGLLSIL
+304 EGMSGLLSL
-314 GLTQE
+314 LSLSQG
-319 EYDKISESM
+319 EYDKLADSM
-328 KNCSGVA
+328 NNCKGVA

-371 FKNFVAWV
+371 FKNFVTWV
-379 QKVVLKLQS
+379 QNVVLKLQS

-393 KEQIV
+393 KEQIA
-398 KWAAFAAAIGP
+398 KWGLFAGAIGP
-409 TLLVFGKLTST
+409 TLFIFGKLTSAI
-420 VGKLMSAFGAVPKVV
+420 GK
-435 STVQKDFKLLQLG
+435 LQLG
-448 ITHIQEGFALSKAG
+448 ITHMQEGFALSRAG
-462 FSGLGKEASVLGSF
+462 FSGLSKEASVLGSF
-476 LGGLSAPM
+476 LGRLSTPM
-484 IASAAAV
+484 IASAVAV
-491 GVLVAAFATLLKTN
+491 GVLVTAFMTLWKTN
-505 EDFRNKM
+505 EQFRNNM
-512 TSTFN
+512 TATFK
-517 EITSAFS
+517 EITASFS
-524 AFFSGISERFNALG
+524 AFFSGISERFGALG
-538 INLESIV
+538 ISLESIV

-563 ESAFAQVSTVISTVL
+563 ESAFSQVSTVINTVL

-594 NWSQAWNGIKEIF
+594 NWSQAWNGVKEIF
-607 SSVWEGIKASFS
+607 SSIWEGIKASFS

-644 SSITGFFSTLWNN
+644 SSITGFFTSM
-657 ITGTISSLGSSIIGA
+657 GSSIVNVV
-672 LSSVVNGVVSFFI
+672 SSFAINVVN
-685 NLPTNVSNIFNSI
+685 
-698 VSAVSNWG
+698 
-706 ANMVAKGKEVGTN
+706 KGKEMAVN
-719 FISAV
+719 FVNAV
-724 LQFFTDLPYKV
+724 VTFFTNLPYK
-735 GYEIGYT
+735 IGYFLDYAIT
-742 IGTIAKWSVAM
+742 TVAM
-753 VQTAKQMG
+753 WT
-761 SDFINAVVSF
+761 
-771 FTQLP
+771 
-776 SRIYNFVTTAYN
+776 
-788 NVVAWDVN
+788 VN
-796 MANKAREMGS
+796 MINKAREMGT
-806 NFISA
+806 NFINA
-811 VISFFTQLPSRVY
+811 VITFFRNLPTNVMNFLTSAY
-824 NFIMQVYNSV
+824 N
-834 ATWTVNMV
+834 TVKQWDINMV
-842 NKARETGS
+842 NSARQVGI
-850 NFVNSVVSYISSM
+850 NFVNNVVNFIKNLPSNISKW
-863 PSRILQFFNR
+863 FNNTINS
-873 AISSA
+873 AINFV
-878 RSWVSSM
+878 RGL

-892 GSSLLKN
+892 GMSLLNN
-899 VVNTAKQIPS
+899 VVNTAKSIPS
-909 HMLNIGKNIVNG
+909 KMLNIGSNIVEG
-921 VWRGIVSAK
+921 VWKGIVSAK
-930 NAFVSNVK
+930 NKFVSNVK
-938 GFFKGIVDGA
+938 GFFKGIVNSA

-961 ANEIGIYLPPGVTNG
+961 ADEVGAYLPPGVTNG
-976 FKSAMPAMLRNIQGM
+976 FKSAMPTMLRNMQGM

-996 NNLNINDI
+996 NNLSINDI
-1004 AVSMVGSVGDF
+1004 AVNMVGSIGDF
-1015 SSAVKSMYNDIAVWF
+1015 SSAVKSVYNDIAVWF

-1054 GNLFINSDGSVGYVG
+1054 GNLFINSDGSIGYVG

-1078 SSGYVDVKKPK
+1078 SSGYADVKDPK
-1089 GDNGN
+1089 GNNGN

>member
-16 INGFLKGLKTAQD
+16 INGFLKSLKTAQN

-40 TIGGHLQTA
+40 TIGGHLQSA

-62 AVTAPIV
+62 TVTAPIV
-69 GLGGLIVK
+69 GLGGLVIK
-77 TSSSFE
+77 TSSTFE

-90 AISGASGGELQKL
+90 AVSGASGGELQKL

-129 KAGWSANDIIDGM
+129 KAGWSASDIIDGM

-147 AASASGEDLAQ
+147 SASASGEDLAQ

-179 VADLLTES
+179 VADLLTQS

-230 IKGSQAGTSLRTML
+230 IKGSQAGTALRTMFA
-244 TRMVKPT
+244 RMVKPT
-251 DDVKNA
+251 DDVKSA
-257 MDELGIKLTNQDG
+257 MDELGIKLTNSDG
-270 SFKSLNTIMS
+270 SFKSLNTIVS
-280 EMRGKFSGM
+280 EMRGSFSGM

-304 EGMSGLLSIL
+304 EGMSGLLSL
-314 GLTQE
+314 LSLSQG
-319 EYDKISESM
+319 EYDKLADSM
-328 KNCSGVA
+328 NNCKGVA

-371 FKNFVAWV
+371 FKNFVTWV
-379 QKVVLKLQS
+379 QQVVLKLQS

-398 KWAAFAAAIGP
+398 KWGLFAGAIGP
-409 TLLVFGKLTST
+409 TLLIFGKLTST
-420 VGKLMSAFGAVPKVV
+420 IGKLMSAFGAVPKVIG
-435 STVQKDFKLLQLG
+435 TVQKDFGLLQLG
-448 ITHIQEGFALSKAG
+448 ITHIQEGFALSRAG

-484 IASAAAV
+484 IASASAV
-491 GVLVAAFATLLKTN
+491 GVLVTAFMTLWKTN
-505 EDFRNKM
+505 EQFRNNM
-512 TSTFN
+512 TATFK
-517 EITSAFS
+517 EITASFS
-524 AFFSGISERFNALG
+524 AFFSGISERFSALG
-538 INLESIV
+538 ISLESIV

-563 ESAFAQVSTVISTVL
+563 ESAFSQVSTVINTVL

-594 NWSQAWNGIKEIF
+594 NWSQAWNGVKDIF
-607 SSVWEGIKASFS
+607 SSIWEGIKASFS
-619 NVGSLLGGV
+619 NIGSLLGGV

-634 WFGTSLSGIW
+634 WFGISLSGIW
-644 SSITGFFSTLWNN
+644 SSITEFFTNM
-657 ITGTISSLGSSIIGA
+657 GSSI
-672 LSSVVNGVVSFFI
+672 VN
-685 NLPTNVSNIFNSI
+685 
-698 VSAVSNWG
+698 AVSNF
-706 ANMVAKGKEVGTN
+706 AVNVVNKGKEMAVN
-719 FISAV
+719 FANAV
-724 LQFFTDLPYKV
+724 VTFFTNLPYK
-735 GYEIGYT
+735 IGYFLGYT
-742 IGTIAKWSVAM
+742 VTSVAM
-753 VQTAKQMG
+753 
-761 SDFINAVVSF
+761 
-771 FTQLP
+771 
-776 SRIYNFVTTAYN
+776 
-788 NVVAWDVN
+788 
-796 MANKAREMGS
+796 
-806 NFISA
+806 
-811 VISFFTQLPSRVY
+811 
-824 NFIMQVYNSV
+824 
-834 ATWTVNMV
+834 WTVNMV
-842 NKARETGS
+842 NKAREMGTNFINAVVTFFRNLPTNVMNFLTSAYNTVRQWDINMVNSAKQVGI
-850 NFVNSVVSYISSM
+850 NFVNNVVNFIKNLPSS
-863 PSRILQFFNR
+863 IAKWFNNT
-873 AISSA
+873 INSA
-878 RSWVSSM
+878 RNFVSGL

-892 GSSLLKN
+892 GKSLLNN
-899 VVNTAKQIPS
+899 VVNTAKSIPS
-909 HMLNIGKNIVNG
+909 KMLSIGSNIVEG
-921 VWRGIVSAK
+921 VWKGIISAK
-930 NAFVSNVK
+930 NRFVSNVK

-948 KSALGIHSPSTVF
+948 KSALGIHSPSTVME
-961 ANEIGIYLPPGVTNG
+961 NEVGIFMPPGVTNG
-976 FKSAMPAMLRNIQGM
+976 FKKAMPAMLRNIQGM

-996 NNLNINDI
+996 NSLKTNDI
-1004 AVSMVGSVGDF
+1004 TVSAFGSIGDF
-1015 SSAVKSMYNDIAVWF
+1015 SNAVKSVYEDVALWF

-1054 GNLFINSDGSVGYVG
+1054 GNLFINSDGSIGYVG
-1069 YNGFDRNNN
+1069 YNGFDKNNN
-1078 SSGYVDVKKPK
+1078 SNGYVDVKYPK
-1089 GDNGN
+1089 GNNGN

>member
-1 MAIDVGSA
+1 MKRGESVAIDVGSA

-16 INGFLKGLKTAQD
+16 INGFLKSLKTAQN

-40 TIGGHLQTA
+40 TIGGHLQSA

-62 AVTAPIV
+62 TVTAPII
-69 GLGGLIVK
+69 GLGGLIIK
-77 TSSSFE
+77 TSSTFE

-90 AISGASGGELQKL
+90 AVSGASGGELQKL

-129 KAGWSANDIIDGM
+129 KAGWSASDIIDGM

-147 AASASGEDLAQ
+147 SASASGEDLAQ

-179 VADLLTES
+179 VADLLTQS

-230 IKGSQAGTSLRTML
+230 IKGSQAGTALRTMFA
-244 TRMVKPT
+244 RMVKPT
-251 DDVKNA
+251 DDVKSA
-257 MDELGIKLTNQDG
+257 MDELGIKLTNSNG
-270 SFKSLNTIMS
+270 SFKSLNTIVS
-280 EMRGKFSGM
+280 EMRGSFSGM

-304 EGMSGLLSIL
+304 EGMSGLLSL
-314 GLTQE
+314 LSLSQG
-319 EYDKISESM
+319 EYDKLADSM
-328 KNCSGVA
+328 NNCKGVA

-371 FKNFVAWV
+371 FKNFVDWV
-379 QKVVLKLQS
+379 QKVVMRLQS

-393 KEQIV
+393 KEQVV
-398 KWAAFAAAIGP
+398 KWVAIAGAIP
-409 TLLVFGKLTST
+409 PIIWAYGKLTST
-420 VGKLMSAFGAVPKVV
+420 IDKLMSAFGAVPKVIG
-435 STVQKDFKLLQLG
+435 TVQKDFKLLQLG
-448 ITHIQEGFALSKAG
+448 ITHIQEGFALSRAG

-484 IASAAAV
+484 IASAVAV
-491 GVLVAAFATLLKTN
+491 GVLVTAFMTLWKTN
-505 EDFRNKM
+505 EQFRNNM
-512 TSTFN
+512 TATFK
-517 EITSAFS
+517 EITASFS
-524 AFFSGISERFNALG
+524 AFFSGISERFSALG
-538 INLESIV
+538 ISLESIV

-563 ESAFAQVSTVISTVL
+563 ESAFSQVSTVINTVL

-594 NWSQAWNGIKEIF
+594 NWTQAWNGVKEIF
-607 SSVWEGIKASFS
+607 SSVWEGIKASFG

-644 SSITGFFSTLWNN
+644 SSITGFFTNM
-657 ITGTISSLGSSIIGA
+657 GSSIVNA
-672 LSSVVNGVVSFFI
+672 VSSFAVNVVN
-685 NLPTNVSNIFNSI
+685 
-698 VSAVSNWG
+698 
-706 ANMVAKGKEVGTN
+706 KGKEMAVN
-719 FISAV
+719 FANAV
-724 LQFFTDLPYKV
+724 VTFFTDLPYK
-735 GYEIGYT
+735 IGYFLGYT
-742 IGTIAKWSVAM
+742 LTNIAVWTVSMVNSAREMGTN
-753 VQTAKQMG
+753 
-761 SDFINAVVSF
+761 FINAVVTF
-771 FTQLP
+771 FRNLPTNVMNFLTSAYNTVRQWDINMVNSARQVGINFVNNVVNFIRQLP
-776 SRIYNFVTTAYN
+776 SNVSRWFNSTINSARNFVS
-788 NVVAWDVN
+788 
-796 MANKAREMGS
+796 G
-806 NFISA
+806 
-811 VISFFTQLPSRVY
+811 L
-824 NFIMQVYNSV
+824 
-834 ATWTVNMV
+834 
-842 NKARETGS
+842 
-850 NFVNSVVSYISSM
+850 
-863 PSRILQFFNR
+863 
-873 AISSA
+873 
-878 RSWVSSM
+878 

-892 GSSLLKN
+892 GQSLLNN
-899 VVNTAKQIPS
+899 VVNTARSIPS
-909 HMLNIGKNIVNG
+909 KMLSIGSNIVEG
-921 VWRGIVSAK
+921 VWKGIMSAK
-930 NAFVSNVK
+930 NRFVSNVK

-961 ANEIGIYLPPGVTNG
+961 ADDIGVYLPPGITNG

-996 NNLNINDI
+996 DNLSVNDI

-1015 SSAVKSMYNDIAVWF
+1015 SSAVKSIYNDIAVWF

-1049 TLIQT
+1049 TLIQA
-1054 GNLFINSDGSVGYVG
+1054 GNLFINSDGSIGYVG

-1078 SSGYVDVKKPK
+1078 SSGYVDVKNPK

>member
-16 INGFLKGLKTAQD
+16 INGFLKSLKTAQN

-40 TIGGHLQTA
+40 IIGGHLQSA

-62 AVTAPIV
+62 TVTAPII
-69 GLGGLIVK
+69 GLGGLVIK
-77 TSSSFE
+77 TSSTFE

-90 AISGASGGELQKL
+90 AVSGASGGELQKL

-129 KAGWSANDIIDGM
+129 KAGWSASDIIDGM

-147 AASASGEDLAQ
+147 SASASGEDLAQ

-179 VADLLTES
+179 VADLLTQS

-230 IKGSQAGTSLRTML
+230 IKGSQAGTALRTMFA
-244 TRMVKPT
+244 RMVKPT
-251 DDVKNA
+251 DDVKSA
-257 MDELGIKLTNQDG
+257 MDELGIKLTNSDG
-270 SFKSLNTIMS
+270 SFKSLNTIVS
-280 EMRGKFSGM
+280 EMRGSFSGM

-304 EGMSGLLSIL
+304 EGMSGLLSL
-314 GLTQE
+314 LSLSQG
-319 EYDKISESM
+319 EYDKLADSM
-328 KNCSGVA
+328 NNCKGVA

-371 FKNFVAWV
+371 FKNFVDWV

-398 KWAAFAAAIGP
+398 KWAMFAGAIGP
-409 TLLVFGKLTST
+409 TVWAFGKLTST
-420 VGKLMSAFGAVPKVV
+420 IGKLMSAFGADPKVID
-435 STVQKDFKLLQLG
+435 TVQKDFKLLQLG

-462 FSGLGKEASVLGSF
+462 FSGLGKEASILGSF
-476 LGGLSAPM
+476 LGGLSAPI
-484 IASAAAV
+484 IASAVAV
-491 GVLVAAFATLLKTN
+491 GVLVTAFMTLWKTN
-505 EDFRNKM
+505 EQFRNNM
-512 TSTFN
+512 TATFK
-517 EITSAFS
+517 EITASFS
-524 AFFSGISERFNALG
+524 AFFSGISERFSALG
-538 INLESIV
+538 ISLESIV

-563 ESAFAQVSTVISTVL
+563 ESAFSQVSTVINTVL

-594 NWSQAWNGIKEIF
+594 NWTQAWNGVKEIF
-607 SSVWEGIKASFS
+607 GSVWEGIKASFS

-644 SSITGFFSTLWNN
+644 SSITGFFTNM
-657 ITGTISSLGSSIIGA
+657 GSSIVNA
-672 LSSVVNGVVSFFI
+672 VSSFAINVVN
-685 NLPTNVSNIFNSI
+685 
-698 VSAVSNWG
+698 
-706 ANMVAKGKEVGTN
+706 KGKEMAVN
-719 FISAV
+719 FANAV
-724 LQFFTDLPYKV
+724 VTFFTDLPYK
-735 GYEIGYT
+735 IGYFLGYT
-742 IGTIAKWSVAM
+742 LTTIAVWTVSM
-753 VQTAKQMG
+753 VNSAREMG
-761 SDFINAVVSF
+761 TNFINAVVTF
-771 FTQLP
+771 FRNLPTNVMNFLTSAYNTVRQWDINMVNSARQVGINFVNNVINFIRQLP
-776 SRIYNFVTTAYN
+776 SNVSRWFNSTINSARNFVS
-788 NVVAWDVN
+788 
-796 MANKAREMGS
+796 G
-806 NFISA
+806 
-811 VISFFTQLPSRVY
+811 L
-824 NFIMQVYNSV
+824 
-834 ATWTVNMV
+834 
-842 NKARETGS
+842 
-850 NFVNSVVSYISSM
+850 
-863 PSRILQFFNR
+863 
-873 AISSA
+873 
-878 RSWVSSM
+878 

-892 GSSLLKN
+892 GQSLLNN
-899 VVNTAKQIPS
+899 VVNTARSIPS
-909 HMLNIGKNIVNG
+909 KMLSIGSNIVEG
-921 VWRGIVSAK
+921 VWKGIMSAK
-930 NAFVSNVK
+930 NRFVSNVK

-996 NNLNINDI
+996 NNLSINDI

>member
-1 MAIDVGSA
+1 MKRGESVAIDVGSA

-16 INGFLKGLKTAQD
+16 INGFLKSLKTAQN

-40 TIGGHLQTA
+40 TIGGHLQSA

-62 AVTAPIV
+62 TVTAPII
-69 GLGGLIVK
+69 GLGGLVIK
-77 TSSSFE
+77 TSSTFE

-90 AISGASGGELQKL
+90 AVSGASGGELQKL

-129 KAGWSANDIIDGM
+129 KAGWSASDIIDGM

-147 AASASGEDLAQ
+147 SASASGEDLAQ

-179 VADLLTES
+179 VADLLTQS

-230 IKGSQAGTSLRTML
+230 IKGSQAGTALRTML
-244 TRMVKPT
+244 ARMVKPT
-251 DDVKNA
+251 DDVKSA
-257 MDELGIKLTNQDG
+257 MDELGIKLTNSDG
-270 SFKSLNTIMS
+270 SFKSLNTIVS
-280 EMRGKFSGM
+280 EMRGSFSGM

-304 EGMSGLLSIL
+304 EGMSGLLSL
-314 GLTQE
+314 LSLSQG
-319 EYDKISESM
+319 EYDKLADSM
-328 KNCSGVA
+328 NNCKGVA

-371 FKNFVAWV
+371 FKNFVDWV
-379 QKVVLKLQS
+379 QKVVMRLQS

-393 KEQIV
+393 KEQVV
-398 KWAAFAAAIGP
+398 KWVAIAGAIP
-409 TLLVFGKLTST
+409 PIIWAYGKLTST
-420 VGKLMSAFGAVPKVV
+420 IGKLMSVFGAVPKVIG
-435 STVQKDFKLLQLG
+435 TVQKGFKLLQLG
-448 ITHIQEGFALSKAG
+448 ITHIQEGFALSRAG

-484 IASAAAV
+484 IASAVAV
-491 GVLVAAFATLLKTN
+491 GVLVTAFMTLWKTN
-505 EDFRNKM
+505 EQFRNNM
-512 TSTFN
+512 TATFK
-517 EITSAFS
+517 EITASFS
-524 AFFSGISERFNALG
+524 AFFSGISERFSALG
-538 INLESIV
+538 ISLESIV

-563 ESAFAQVSTVISTVL
+563 ESAFSQVSTVINTVL

-594 NWSQAWNGIKEIF
+594 NWAQAWNGVKEIF
-607 SSVWEGIKASFS
+607 SSVWEGIKASFG

-644 SSITGFFSTLWNN
+644 SSITGFFTNM
-657 ITGTISSLGSSIIGA
+657 GSSIVNA
-672 LSSVVNGVVSFFI
+672 VSSFAINVVN
-685 NLPTNVSNIFNSI
+685 
-698 VSAVSNWG
+698 
-706 ANMVAKGKEVGTN
+706 KGKEMAVN
-719 FISAV
+719 FANAV
-724 LQFFTDLPYKV
+724 VTFFTDLPYK
-735 GYEIGYT
+735 IGYFLGYT
-742 IGTIAKWSVAM
+742 LTTIAVWTVSM
-753 VQTAKQMG
+753 VNSAREMG
-761 SDFINAVVSF
+761 TNFINAVVTF
-771 FTQLP
+771 FRNLPTNVMNFLTSAYNTVRQWDINMVNSARQVGINFVNNVVNFIRQLP
-776 SRIYNFVTTAYN
+776 SNVSRWFNSTINSARNFVS
-788 NVVAWDVN
+788 
-796 MANKAREMGS
+796 G
-806 NFISA
+806 
-811 VISFFTQLPSRVY
+811 L
-824 NFIMQVYNSV
+824 
-834 ATWTVNMV
+834 
-842 NKARETGS
+842 
-850 NFVNSVVSYISSM
+850 
-863 PSRILQFFNR
+863 
-873 AISSA
+873 
-878 RSWVSSM
+878 

-892 GSSLLKN
+892 GLNLLNN
-899 VVNTAKQIPS
+899 VVNTARSIPS
-909 HMLNIGKNIVNG
+909 KMLSIGSNIVEG
-921 VWRGIVSAK
+921 VWKGIMSAK
-930 NAFVSNVK
+930 NRFVSNVK

-948 KSALGIHSPSTVF
+948 KSALGIHSPSTVL
-961 ANEIGIYLPPGVTNG
+961 ADEVGVQLPPGVTNG

-996 NNLNINDI
+996 DNLSVNNI
-1004 AVSMVGSVGDF
+1004 AVNMVGSVGDF
-1015 SSAVKSMYNDIAVWF
+1015 SSAVKSIYNDIAVWF
-1030 DSIDTRIGKSVDN
+1030 DNIDTRIGKSVDN

-1078 SSGYVDVKKPK
+1078 SSGYVDAKNPK

>member
-1 MAIDVGSA
+1 MKRGESVAIDVGSA
-9 VGHLDLD
+9 VGYLDLD
-16 INGFLKGLKTAQD
+16 INGFLKSLKTAQN

-40 TIGGHLQTA
+40 TIGGHLQSA

-62 AVTAPIV
+62 TVTAPII
-69 GLGGLIVK
+69 GLGGLVIK
-77 TSSSFE
+77 TSSTFE

-90 AISGASGGELQKL
+90 AVSGASGGELQKL

-129 KAGWSANDIIDGM
+129 KAGWSASDIIDGM

-147 AASASGEDLAQ
+147 SASASGEDLAQ

-179 VADLLTES
+179 VADLLTQS

-230 IKGSQAGTSLRTML
+230 IKGSQAGTALRTMFA
-244 TRMVKPT
+244 RMVKPT
-251 DDVKNA
+251 DDVKSA
-257 MDELGIKLTNQDG
+257 MDELGIKLTNSDG
-270 SFKSLNTIMS
+270 SFKSLNTIVS
-280 EMRGKFSGM
+280 EMRGSFSGM

-304 EGMSGLLSIL
+304 EGMSGLLSL
-314 GLTQE
+314 LSLSQG
-319 EYDKISESM
+319 EYDKLADSM
-328 KNCSGVA
+328 NNCKGVA

-371 FKNFVAWV
+371 FKNFVDWV
-379 QKVVLKLQS
+379 QKVVMRLQS

-393 KEQIV
+393 KEQVV
-398 KWAAFAAAIGP
+398 KWVAIAGAIP
-409 TLLVFGKLTST
+409 PIIWAYGKLTST
-420 VGKLMSAFGAVPKVV
+420 IGKLMSVFGAVPKVIG
-435 STVQKDFKLLQLG
+435 TVQKDFKLLQLG
-448 ITHIQEGFALSKAG
+448 ITHIQEGFALSRAG

-484 IASAAAV
+484 IASAVAV
-491 GVLVAAFATLLKTN
+491 GVLVTAFMTLWKTN
-505 EDFRNKM
+505 EQFRNNM
-512 TSTFN
+512 TATFK
-517 EITSAFS
+517 EITASFS
-524 AFFSGISERFNALG
+524 AFFSGISERFSALG
-538 INLESIV
+538 ISLESIV

-563 ESAFAQVSTVISTVL
+563 ESAFSQVSTVINTVL

-594 NWSQAWNGIKEIF
+594 NWTQAWNGVKEIF

-644 SSITGFFSTLWNN
+644 SSITGFFTNM
-657 ITGTISSLGSSIIGA
+657 GSSIVNA
-672 LSSVVNGVVSFFI
+672 VSSFAINVVN
-685 NLPTNVSNIFNSI
+685 
-698 VSAVSNWG
+698 
-706 ANMVAKGKEVGTN
+706 KGKEMAVN
-719 FISAV
+719 FANAV
-724 LQFFTDLPYKV
+724 VTFFTDLPYK
-735 GYEIGYT
+735 IGYFLGYT
-742 IGTIAKWSVAM
+742 LTTIAVWTVSM
-753 VQTAKQMG
+753 VNSAREMG
-761 SDFINAVVSF
+761 TNFINAVVTF
-771 FTQLP
+771 FRNLPTNVMNFLTSAYNTVRQWDINMVNSARQVGINFVNNVVNFIRQLP
-776 SRIYNFVTTAYN
+776 SNVSRWFNSTINSARNFVS
-788 NVVAWDVN
+788 
-796 MANKAREMGS
+796 G
-806 NFISA
+806 
-811 VISFFTQLPSRVY
+811 L
-824 NFIMQVYNSV
+824 
-834 ATWTVNMV
+834 
-842 NKARETGS
+842 
-850 NFVNSVVSYISSM
+850 
-863 PSRILQFFNR
+863 
-873 AISSA
+873 
-878 RSWVSSM
+878 

-892 GSSLLKN
+892 GQSLLNN
-899 VVNTAKQIPS
+899 VVNTARSIPS
-909 HMLNIGKNIVNG
+909 KMLSIGSNIVDG
-921 VWRGIVSAK
+921 VWKGIMSAK
-930 NAFVSNVK
+930 NRFVSNVK

-961 ANEIGIYLPPGVTNG
+961 ANEIGVYLPPGVTNG

-996 NNLNINDI
+996 NNLSVNDI
-1004 AVSMVGSVGDF
+1004 AVNMVGSVGDF
-1015 SSAVKSMYNDIAVWF
+1015 SSAVKSIYNDIAVWF

-1078 SSGYVDVKKPK
+1078 SSGYVDVKNPK

>member
-1 MAIDVGSA
+1 MKRGESVAIDVGSA

-16 INGFLKGLKTAQD
+16 INGFLKSLKTAQN

-40 TIGGHLQTA
+40 TIGGHLQSA

-62 AVTAPIV
+62 TVTAPII
-69 GLGGLIVK
+69 GLGGLVIK
-77 TSSSFE
+77 TSSTFE

-90 AISGASGGELQKL
+90 AVSGASGGELQKL

-129 KAGWSANDIIDGM
+129 KAGWSASDIIDGM

-147 AASASGEDLAQ
+147 SASASGEDLAQ

-179 VADLLTES
+179 VADLLTQS

-230 IKGSQAGTSLRTML
+230 IKGSQAGTALRTMFA
-244 TRMVKPT
+244 RMVKPT
-251 DDVKNA
+251 DDVKSA
-257 MDELGIKLTNQDG
+257 MDELGIKLTNSDG
-270 SFKSLNTIMS
+270 SFKSLNTIVS
-280 EMRGKFSGM
+280 EMRGSFSGM

-304 EGMSGLLSIL
+304 EGMSGLLSL
-314 GLTQE
+314 LSLSQG
-319 EYDKISESM
+319 EYDKLADSM
-328 KNCSGVA
+328 NNCKGVA

-371 FKNFVAWV
+371 FKNFVDWV
-379 QKVVLKLQS
+379 QKVVMRLQS

-393 KEQIV
+393 KEQVVRWVAI
-398 KWAAFAAAIGP
+398 AGAIGP
-409 TLLVFGKLTST
+409 TIKIFGMLTST
-420 VGKLMSAFGAVPKVV
+420 VGKLMSAFGTTKKVIG
-435 STVQKDFKLLQLG
+435 TVQKDFKLLQLG
-448 ITHIQEGFALSKAG
+448 ITHIQEGFALSRAG

-484 IASAAAV
+484 IASAVAV
-491 GVLVAAFATLLKTN
+491 GVLVTAFMTLWKTN
-505 EDFRNKM
+505 EQFRNNM
-512 TSTFN
+512 TATFK
-517 EITSAFS
+517 EITASFS
-524 AFFSGISERFNALG
+524 AFFSGISERFSALG
-538 INLESIV
+538 ISLESIV

-563 ESAFAQVSTVISTVL
+563 ESAFSQVSTVINTVL

-594 NWSQAWNGIKEIF
+594 NWTQAWNGVKEIF

-644 SSITGFFSTLWNN
+644 SSITGFFTNM
-657 ITGTISSLGSSIIGA
+657 GSSIVNA
-672 LSSVVNGVVSFFI
+672 VSSFAVNVVN
-685 NLPTNVSNIFNSI
+685 
-698 VSAVSNWG
+698 
-706 ANMVAKGKEVGTN
+706 KGKEMAVN
-719 FISAV
+719 FANAV
-724 LQFFTDLPYKV
+724 VTFFTDLPYK
-735 GYEIGYT
+735 IGYFLGYT
-742 IGTIAKWSVAM
+742 LTTIAVWTVSM
-753 VQTAKQMG
+753 VNSAREMG
-761 SDFINAVVSF
+761 TNFINAVVTF
-771 FTQLP
+771 FRNLPTNVMNFLTSAYNTVRQWDINMVNSARQVGINFVNNVVNFIRQLP
-776 SRIYNFVTTAYN
+776 SNVSRWFNSTINSARNFVS
-788 NVVAWDVN
+788 
-796 MANKAREMGS
+796 G
-806 NFISA
+806 
-811 VISFFTQLPSRVY
+811 L
-824 NFIMQVYNSV
+824 
-834 ATWTVNMV
+834 
-842 NKARETGS
+842 
-850 NFVNSVVSYISSM
+850 
-863 PSRILQFFNR
+863 
-873 AISSA
+873 
-878 RSWVSSM
+878 

-892 GSSLLKN
+892 GQSLLNN
-899 VVNTAKQIPS
+899 VVNTARSIPS
-909 HMLNIGKNIVNG
+909 KMLSIGSNIVEG
-921 VWRGIVSAK
+921 VWKGIMSAK
-930 NAFVSNVK
+930 NRFVSNVK

-996 NNLNINDI
+996 NNLSINDI
-1004 AVSMVGSVGDF
+1004 AVSMAGSVGDF

-1107 EIEASRQMK
+1107 EIEASRQMR
-1116 KTKQELAEGF
+1116 KTKQELAEDF

>member
-16 INGFLKGLKTAQD
+16 INGFLKSLKTAQN

-40 TIGGHLQTA
+40 TIGGHLQSA

-62 AVTAPIV
+62 TVTAPII
-69 GLGGLIVK
+69 GLGGLVIK
-77 TSSSFE
+77 TSSTFE

-90 AISGASGGELQKL
+90 AVSGASGGELQKL

-129 KAGWSANDIIDGM
+129 KAGWSASDIIDGM

-147 AASASGEDLAQ
+147 SASASGEDLAQ

-179 VADLLTES
+179 VADLLTQS

-230 IKGSQAGTSLRTML
+230 IKGSQAGTALRTMFA
-244 TRMVKPT
+244 RMVKPT
-251 DDVKNA
+251 DDVKSA
-257 MDELGIKLTNQDG
+257 MDELGIKLTNSDG
-270 SFKSLNTIMS
+270 SFKSLNTIVS
-280 EMRGKFSGM
+280 EMRGSFSGM

-304 EGMSGLLSIL
+304 EGMSGLLSL
-314 GLTQE
+314 LSLSQG
-319 EYDKISESM
+319 EYDKLADSM
-328 KNCSGVA
+328 NNCKGVA
-335 EDTAKTMLDNFGG
+335 EDTAKTMLDNFSG

-365 EVLLPY
+365 EVLLPQ
-371 FKNFVAWV
+371 FKNFVSWV
-379 QKVVLKLQS
+379 QKIVLKLQS

-398 KWAAFAAAIGP
+398 KWLEFIAVIGP
-409 TLLVFGKLTST
+409 SIVVFRKLTNG
-420 VGKLMSAFGAVPKVV
+420 VGKLMSAFGAVPKVI

-448 ITHIQEGFALSKAG
+448 FTHIQEGFALSKAG
-462 FSGLGKEASVLGSF
+462 FSGLGKQASVLGSF

-484 IASAAAV
+484 IASAVAV
-491 GVLVAAFATLLKTN
+491 GVLVTAFMTLWKTN
-505 EDFRNKM
+505 EQFRNNM
-512 TSTFN
+512 TATFKK
-517 EITSAFS
+517 ITASFS
-524 AFFSGISERFNALG
+524 AFFSGISERFSALG
-538 INLESIV
+538 ISLESIV

-563 ESAFAQVSTVISTVL
+563 ESAFAQVSIVINTVL

-594 NWSQAWNGIKEIF
+594 NWTQAWNGVKEIF
-607 SSVWEGIKASFS
+607 GSVWEGIKASFS

-644 SSITGFFSTLWNN
+644 SSITGFFTNM
-657 ITGTISSLGSSIIGA
+657 GSSIVNA
-672 LSSVVNGVVSFFI
+672 VSSFAVNVVN
-685 NLPTNVSNIFNSI
+685 
-698 VSAVSNWG
+698 
-706 ANMVAKGKEVGTN
+706 KGKEMAVN
-719 FISAV
+719 FANAV
-724 LQFFTDLPYKV
+724 VTFFTDLPYK
-735 GYEIGYT
+735 IGYFLGYT
-742 IGTIAKWSVAM
+742 LTTIAVWTVSM
-753 VQTAKQMG
+753 VNSAREMG
-761 SDFINAVVSF
+761 TNFINAVVTF
-771 FTQLP
+771 FRNLPTNVMNFLTSAYNTVRQWDINMVNSAKQVGINFVNNVVNFIRQLP
-776 SRIYNFVTTAYN
+776 SNVSRWFNNTINSARNFVS
-788 NVVAWDVN
+788 
-796 MANKAREMGS
+796 G
-806 NFISA
+806 
-811 VISFFTQLPSRVY
+811 L
-824 NFIMQVYNSV
+824 
-834 ATWTVNMV
+834 
-842 NKARETGS
+842 
-850 NFVNSVVSYISSM
+850 
-863 PSRILQFFNR
+863 
-873 AISSA
+873 
-878 RSWVSSM
+878 

-892 GSSLLKN
+892 GQSLLNN
-899 VVNTAKQIPS
+899 VVNTARSIPS
-909 HMLNIGKNIVNG
+909 KMLSIGSNIVEG
-921 VWRGIVSAK
+921 VWKGIVSAK
-930 NAFVSNVK
+930 NRFVSNVK

-996 NNLNINDI
+996 NNLSINDI

>member
-16 INGFLKGLKTAQD
+16 INGFLKGLKTAQK

-40 TIGGHLQTA
+40 EIGGHLQTA

-90 AISGASGGELQKL
+90 AVSGASGGELQKL

-129 KAGWSANDIIDGM
+129 KAGWSASDIIDGM
-142 AGVLN
+142 SGVLN

-179 VADLLTES
+179 VADLLTQS

-230 IKGSQAGTSLRTML
+230 IKGSQAGTSLRTMMA
-244 TRMVKPT
+244 RMVKPT
-251 DDVKNA
+251 DDVKKA
-257 MDELGIKLTNQDG
+257 MDELGIKLTNSDG
-270 SFKSLNTIMS
+270 SFKSLNTIVA
-280 EMRGKFSGM
+280 EMRGSFNGM

-304 EGMSGLLSIL
+304 DGMSGLLSL
-314 GLTQE
+314 LSMTQG

-371 FKNFVAWV
+371 FKNFVTWV
-379 QKVVLKLQS
+379 QQVVLKLQS

-420 VGKLMSAFGAVPKVV
+420 IGKLMSAFGAVPKVIG
-435 STVQKDFKLLQLG
+435 TVQKDFKLLQLG
-448 ITHIQEGFALSKAG
+448 IAHIQEGFALSKAG

-491 GVLVAAFATLLKTN
+491 GVLVTAFSTLWKTN

-512 TSTFN
+512 TSTFK
-517 EITSAFS
+517 EITSAFG

-545 NVIKSVWLGFC
+545 NVIKTVWLGFC

-578 NVILGIVDVFI
+578 NIILGIVDVFI

-607 SSVWEGIKASFS
+607 SSVWEGIKSSFS

-634 WFGTSLSGIW
+634 WFGTSLSSIW
-644 SSITGFFSTLWNN
+644 SSITGFFSNLWNN
-657 ITGTISSLGSSIIGA
+657 ITGTISSLGSSIIGV
-672 LSSVVNGVVSFFI
+672 LSSVVNGVVSFFT
-685 NLPTNVSNIFNSI
+685 NLPANVSNIFNSI
-698 VSAVSNWG
+698 VSTVSNWG
-706 ANMVAKGKEVGTN
+706 SNMVEKGKEVGTN

-742 IGTIAKWSVAM
+742 IGTIVKWSIAM

-761 SDFINAVVSF
+761 SNFINVVVSF

-788 NVVAWDVN
+788 NVVAWTIN

-806 NFISA
+806 NFINA
-811 VISFFTQLPSRVY
+811 IISFFTQLPSRIY
-824 NFIMQVYNSV
+824 NFIMKVYNSV
-834 ATWTVNMV
+834 VTWAVNMV

-850 NFVNSVVSYISSM
+850 NFVNSVVSYIRSM

-878 RSWVSSM
+878 RSWVSGM

-892 GSSLLKN
+892 GMSLLNN
-899 VVNTAKQIPS
+899 VVNTAKSIPS
-909 HMLNIGKNIVNG
+909 KMLNIGSNIVEG
-921 VWRGIVSAK
+921 VWKGIISAK
-930 NAFVSNVK
+930 NKFVSNVK

-961 ANEIGIYLPPGVTNG
+961 ANEIGVYLPPGVTNG

-996 NNLNINDI
+996 NSLRTNDI

-1030 DSIDTRIGKSVDN
+1030 ESIDARIGKSVDN
-1043 MLKSLN
+1043 MIKSLN

-1054 GNLFINSDGSVGYVG
+1054 GNLLVNSDGSLGYIG

>member
-40 TIGGHLQTA
+40 EIGGHLQTA

-62 AVTAPIV
+62 AVTVPIV

-90 AISGASGGELQKL
+90 AVSGASGGELQKL

-109 LGATTAWSA
+109 LGETTAWSA

-129 KAGWSANDIIDGM
+129 KAGWGASDIIDGM

-398 KWAAFAAAIGP
+398 RWALFVGAVGP
-409 TLLVFGKLTST
+409 TIKIFGMLTST
-420 VGKLMSAFGAVPKVV
+420 IGKLMSAFGTTKKVIN
-435 STVQKDFKLLQLG
+435 TVQKDFKLLQLG

-462 FSGLGKEASVLGSF
+462 FSCLGKEASVLGSF

-491 GVLVAAFATLLKTN
+491 GVLVAAFATLWKTN

-545 NVIKSVWLGFC
+545 NVIKYVWLGFC

-607 SSVWEGIKASFS
+607 SSVWEGIKSSFS

-644 SSITGFFSTLWNN
+644 NGITSFFTNLGTSIVNSVSTFAVN
-657 ITGTISSLGSSIIGA
+657 
-672 LSSVVNGVVSFFI
+672 VVNKGKEMAI
-685 NLPTNVSNIFNSI
+685 NF
-698 VSAVSNWG
+698 VSAVT
-706 ANMVAKGKEVGTN
+706 E
-719 FISAV
+719 
-724 LQFFTDLPYKV
+724 FFTTLPYKV
-735 GYEIGYT
+735 GYFLGYT
-742 IGTIAKWSVAM
+742 VTSVAM
-753 VQTAKQMG
+753 
-761 SDFINAVVSF
+761 
-771 FTQLP
+771 
-776 SRIYNFVTTAYN
+776 
-788 NVVAWDVN
+788 
-796 MANKAREMGS
+796 
-806 NFISA
+806 
-811 VISFFTQLPSRVY
+811 
-824 NFIMQVYNSV
+824 
-834 ATWTVNMV
+834 WTVNMV
-842 NKARETGS
+842 NKAREMGTNFINAVVTFFKNLPTNVMNFLTNAYNNVRQWDFNMVNSAKQVGM
-850 NFVNSVVSYISSM
+850 NFVNNVINFIRQLPSNVS
-863 PSRILQFFNR
+863 RWFNNT
-873 AISSA
+873 INSA
-878 RSWVSSM
+878 RNFVSGL

-892 GSSLLKN
+892 GKSLLNN
-899 VVNTAKQIPS
+899 VVNTAKSIPS
-909 HMLNIGKNIVNG
+909 EMLSIGSNIVEG

-930 NAFVSNVK
+930 NRFISNVK

-948 KSALGIHSPSTVF
+948 KSALGIHSPSTVM
-961 ANEIGIYLPPGVTNG
+961 EDEVGIFMPPGVTNG
-976 FKSAMPAMLRNIQGM
+976 FKKAMPEMFKNIQSM

-996 NNLNINDI
+996 NSLKTNDI
-1004 AVSMVGSVGDF
+1004 TVSAFGSVGDF
-1015 SSAVKSMYNDIAVWF
+1015 SNAVKSVYEDVALWF
-1030 DSIDTRIGKSVDN
+1030 ESIDARIGKSVDN

-1054 GNLFINSDGSVGYVG
+1054 GNLLVNSDGSLGYVG

-1078 SSGYVDVKKPK
+1078 LNCYVDVGKQK
-1089 GDNGN
+1089 GDNGH

-1107 EIEASRQMK
+1107 EIEASRQLK
-1116 KTKQELAEGF
+1116 KTKQEIAEGF

>member
-1 MAIDVGSA
+1 MKRGESVAIDVGSA

-16 INGFLKGLKTAQD
+16 INGFLKSLKTAQN

-40 TIGGHLQTA
+40 TIGGHLQSA

-62 AVTAPIV
+62 TVTAPII
-69 GLGGLIVK
+69 GLGGLVIK
-77 TSSSFE
+77 TTSTFE

-90 AISGASGGELQKL
+90 AVSGASGGELQKL

-129 KAGWSANDIIDGM
+129 KAGWSASDIIDGM

-147 AASASGEDLAQ
+147 SASASGEDLAQ

-179 VADLLTES
+179 VADLLTQS

-230 IKGSQAGTSLRTML
+230 IKGSQAGTALRTMFA
-244 TRMVKPT
+244 RMVKPT
-251 DDVKNA
+251 DDVKSA
-257 MDELGIKLTNQDG
+257 MDELGIKLTNSDG
-270 SFKSLNTIMS
+270 SFKSLNTIVS
-280 EMRGKFSGM
+280 EMRGSFSGM

-304 EGMSGLLSIL
+304 EGMSGLLSL
-314 GLTQE
+314 LSLSQG
-319 EYDKISESM
+319 EYDKLADSM
-328 KNCSGVA
+328 NNCKGVA

-371 FKNFVAWV
+371 FKNFVDWV
-379 QKVVLKLQS
+379 QKVVMRLQS

-398 KWAAFAAAIGP
+398 KWGMFAGAIGP
-409 TLLVFGKLTST
+409 TLLVFGKLTSAI
-420 VGKLMSAFGAVPKVV
+420 GKLMSAFGAVPKVIG
-435 STVQKDFKLLQLG
+435 TVQKDFKLLQLG
-448 ITHIQEGFALSKAG
+448 ITHIQEGFALSRAG

-484 IASAAAV
+484 IASAVAV
-491 GVLVAAFATLLKTN
+491 GVLVTAFMTLWKTN
-505 EDFRNKM
+505 EQFRNNM
-512 TSTFN
+512 TATFK
-517 EITSAFS
+517 EITASFS
-524 AFFSGISERFNALG
+524 AFFSGISERFSALG

-563 ESAFAQVSTVISTVL
+563 ESAFSQVSTVINTVL
-578 NVILGIVDVFI
+578 NFILGIVDVFI

-594 NWSQAWNGIKEIF
+594 NWTQAWNGVKEIF

-619 NVGSLLGGV
+619 NVGSLFGGV

-644 SSITGFFSTLWNN
+644 SSITGFFTNM
-657 ITGTISSLGSSIIGA
+657 GSSIVNA
-672 LSSVVNGVVSFFI
+672 VSSFAVNVVN
-685 NLPTNVSNIFNSI
+685 
-698 VSAVSNWG
+698 
-706 ANMVAKGKEVGTN
+706 KGKEMAVN
-719 FISAV
+719 FANAV
-724 LQFFTDLPYKV
+724 ITFFTDLPYK
-735 GYEIGYT
+735 IGYFLGYT
-742 IGTIAKWSVAM
+742 LTTIAVWTVSM
-753 VQTAKQMG
+753 VNSAREMG
-761 SDFINAVVSF
+761 TNFINAVVTF
-771 FTQLP
+771 FRNLPTNVMNFLTSAYNTVRQWDINMVNSARQVGINFVNNVVNFIRQLP
-776 SRIYNFVTTAYN
+776 SNVLRWFNSTINSARNFVS
-788 NVVAWDVN
+788 
-796 MANKAREMGS
+796 G
-806 NFISA
+806 
-811 VISFFTQLPSRVY
+811 L
-824 NFIMQVYNSV
+824 
-834 ATWTVNMV
+834 
-842 NKARETGS
+842 
-850 NFVNSVVSYISSM
+850 
-863 PSRILQFFNR
+863 
-873 AISSA
+873 
-878 RSWVSSM
+878 

-892 GSSLLKN
+892 GQNLLNN
-899 VVNTAKQIPS
+899 VVNTARSIPS
-909 HMLNIGKNIVNG
+909 KMLSIGSNIVDG
-921 VWRGIVSAK
+921 VWKGIMSAK
-930 NAFVSNVK
+930 NRFVSNVK

-961 ANEIGIYLPPGVTNG
+961 ANEIGVYLPPGVTNG

-996 NNLNINDI
+996 DNLSVNDI
-1004 AVSMVGSVGDF
+1004 AVSMAGSVGDF

-1054 GNLFINSDGSVGYVG
+1054 GNLFINSDGSIGYVG
-1069 YNGFDRNNN
+1069 YNGFDKNNN
-1078 SSGYVDVKKPK
+1078 LSGYVDVKKPK

>member
-16 INGFLKGLKTAQD
+16 INGFLKSLKTAQN

-40 TIGGHLQTA
+40 TIGGHLQSA

-62 AVTAPIV
+62 TVTAPII
-69 GLGGLIVK
+69 GLGGLVIK
-77 TSSSFE
+77 TSSTFE

-90 AISGASGGELQKL
+90 AVSGASGGELQKL

-129 KAGWSANDIIDGM
+129 KAGWSASDIIDGM

-147 AASASGEDLAQ
+147 SASASGEDLAQ

-179 VADLLTES
+179 VADLLTQS

-230 IKGSQAGTSLRTML
+230 IKGSQAGTALRTMFA
-244 TRMVKPT
+244 RMVKPT
-251 DDVKNA
+251 DDVKSA
-257 MDELGIKLTNQDG
+257 MDELGIKLTNSDG
-270 SFKSLNTIMS
+270 SFKSLNTIVS
-280 EMRGKFSGM
+280 EMRGSFSGM

-304 EGMSGLLSIL
+304 EGMSGLLSL
-314 GLTQE
+314 LSLSQG
-319 EYDKISESM
+319 EYDKLADSM
-328 KNCSGVA
+328 NNCKGVA

-365 EVLLPY
+365 EILLPQ
-371 FKNFVAWV
+371 FKNFVDWV
-379 QKVVLKLQS
+379 QKVVMRLQS

-398 KWAAFAAAIGP
+398 RWLEFVAVIGP
-409 TLLVFGKLTST
+409 IIVAFGKLTSGI
-420 VGKLMSAFGAVPKVV
+420 GKLMSAFETTKKII
-435 STVQKDFKLLQLG
+435 STVRKDFKLLQLG

-462 FSGLGKEASVLGSF
+462 FSGLGKEASALGSF

-484 IASAAAV
+484 IASAVAV
-491 GVLVAAFATLLKTN
+491 GVLVTAFMTLWKTN
-505 EDFRNKM
+505 EQFRNNM
-512 TSTFN
+512 TATFK
-517 EITSAFS
+517 EITASFS
-524 AFFSGISERFNALG
+524 AFFSGISERFSVLGKVLKPVVDAL
-538 INLESIV
+538 
-545 NVIKSVWLGFC
+545 KTVWLGFC

-563 ESAFAQVSTVISTVL
+563 ESAFSQVSTVINTVL

-594 NWSQAWNGIKEIF
+594 NWTQAWNGVKEIF
-607 SSVWEGIKASFS
+607 IAQWNGIKGTFS
-619 NVGSLLGGV
+619 NLGSLLGGV
-628 ANSILS
+628 ANTILG

-644 SSITGFFSTLWNN
+644 SSITGFFTNM
-657 ITGTISSLGSSIIGA
+657 GSSIVNA
-672 LSSVVNGVVSFFI
+672 VSSFAINVVNKGKEMAVNFANAVVTFFRNLPYKI
-685 NLPTNVSNIFNSI
+685 GYFLGYTLTTIAVWTVSMVNSAREMGTNFINAVVTFFRNLPTNVMNFLT
-698 VSAVSNWG
+698 SAYNTVRQWDI
-706 ANMVAKGKEVGTN
+706 NMVNSARQVGINFVNNVVN
-719 FISAV
+719 FIR
-724 LQFFTDLPYKV
+724 
-735 GYEIGYT
+735 
-742 IGTIAKWSVAM
+742 
-753 VQTAKQMG
+753 
-761 SDFINAVVSF
+761 
-771 FTQLP
+771 QLP
-776 SRIYNFVTTAYN
+776 SNVSRWFNNTINSARNFVS
-788 NVVAWDVN
+788 
-796 MANKAREMGS
+796 G
-806 NFISA
+806 
-811 VISFFTQLPSRVY
+811 L
-824 NFIMQVYNSV
+824 
-834 ATWTVNMV
+834 
-842 NKARETGS
+842 
-850 NFVNSVVSYISSM
+850 
-863 PSRILQFFNR
+863 
-873 AISSA
+873 
-878 RSWVSSM
+878 

-892 GSSLLKN
+892 GQSLLNN
-899 VVNTAKQIPS
+899 VVNTAKSIPS
-909 HMLNIGKNIVNG
+909 KMLSIGSNIVEG
-921 VWRGIVSAK
+921 VWEGIMSAK
-930 NAFVSNVK
+930 NRFVSNVK

-961 ANEIGIYLPPGVTNG
+961 ANEIGVYLPPGVTNG
-976 FKSAMPAMLRNIQGM
+976 FKSAMPVMLRNIQGM

-996 NNLNINDI
+996 DNLSINDI
-1004 AVSMVGSVGDF
+1004 AVNMAGSVGDF

-1054 GNLFINSDGSVGYVG
+1054 GNLFVNSDGSVGYVG

>member
-9 VGHLDLD
+9 VGYLDLD
-16 INGFLKGLKTAQD
+16 INGFLKGLKTAQT
-29 EAEDTTKRISS
+29 EAGDTTKRIST

-49 GKNLETVG
+49 GKGLETVG
-57 STLTK
+57 STLVKT
-62 AVTAPIV
+62 VTAPII
-69 GLGGLIVK
+69 GLGGLVVK
-77 TSSSFE
+77 TSSTFE

-90 AISGASGGELQKL
+90 AVSGASGGELQKL

-109 LGATTAWSA
+109 LGTITAWSA

-129 KAGWSANDIIDGM
+129 KAGWSASDIIDGM

-147 AASASGEDLAQ
+147 SASASGEDLAQ

-179 VADLLTES
+179 VADLLTQS

-230 IKGSQAGTSLRTML
+230 IKGSQAGTALRTMFA
-244 TRMVKPT
+244 RMVKPT
-251 DDVKNA
+251 DDVKSA
-257 MDELGIKLTNQDG
+257 MDELGIKLTNSDG
-270 SFKSLNTIMS
+270 SFKSLNTIVS
-280 EMRGKFSGM
+280 EMRGSFSGM

-304 EGMSGLLSIL
+304 EGMSGLLSL
-314 GLTQE
+314 LSLSQG
-319 EYDKISESM
+319 EYDKLADSM
-328 KNCSGVA
+328 NNCKGVA

-371 FKNFVAWV
+371 LKNFVSWV
-379 QKVVLKLQS
+379 QKVVLKIQS

-398 KWAAFAAAIGP
+398 KWGAFASSVGLAIL
-409 TLLVFGKLTST
+409 TFGKLTST
-420 VGKLMSAFGAVPKVV
+420 IGKLMSAFGAVPKVIG
-435 STVQKDFKLLQLG
+435 TVQKDFKLLQLG

-484 IASAAAV
+484 IASAVAV
-491 GVLVAAFATLLKTN
+491 GVLVTAFMTLWKTS
-505 EDFRNKM
+505 EQFRNNM
-512 TSTFN
+512 TATFK
-517 EITSAFS
+517 EITASFS
-524 AFFSGISERFNALG
+524 AFFSGISERFSALG
-538 INLESIV
+538 ISLESIV

-563 ESAFAQVSTVISTVL
+563 ESAFSQVSTVINTVL

-594 NWSQAWNGIKEIF
+594 NWTQAWNGVKEIF
-607 SSVWEGIKASFS
+607 SSVWEGIKSSFS

-644 SSITGFFSTLWNN
+644 SSITGFFTSM
-657 ITGTISSLGSSIIGA
+657 GSSIVNA
-672 LSSVVNGVVSFFI
+672 VSSFAINVVNKGKEMAVNFANAVVTFFTYLPYKI
-685 NLPTNVSNIFNSI
+685 GYFLGYTLTTIAVWTVSMVNSAREMGTNFINAVVTFFRNLPTNVMNFLT
-698 VSAVSNWG
+698 SAYNTVRQWDI
-706 ANMVAKGKEVGTN
+706 NMVNSARQVGINFVNNVVN
-719 FISAV
+719 FIR
-724 LQFFTDLPYKV
+724 
-735 GYEIGYT
+735 
-742 IGTIAKWSVAM
+742 
-753 VQTAKQMG
+753 
-761 SDFINAVVSF
+761 
-771 FTQLP
+771 QLP
-776 SRIYNFVTTAYN
+776 SNMSRWFNNTINSARNFV
-788 NVVAWDVN
+788 
-796 MANKAREMGS
+796 RE
-806 NFISA
+806 
-811 VISFFTQLPSRVY
+811 L
-824 NFIMQVYNSV
+824 
-834 ATWTVNMV
+834 
-842 NKARETGS
+842 
-850 NFVNSVVSYISSM
+850 
-863 PSRILQFFNR
+863 
-873 AISSA
+873 
-878 RSWVSSM
+878 

-892 GSSLLKN
+892 GQSLLNN
-899 VVNTAKQIPS
+899 VVNTARSIPS
-909 HMLNIGKNIVNG
+909 KMLSIGSNIVDG
-921 VWRGIVSAK
+921 VWKGIMSAK
-930 NAFVSNVK
+930 NRFISNVK

-948 KSALGIHSPSTVF
+948 KSALGIRSPSTVF

-996 NNLNINDI
+996 DSLSVNDI

-1015 SSAVKSMYNDIAVWF
+1015 SSAVKSIYNDIAVWF

-1054 GNLFINSDGSVGYVG
+1054 GNLFVNSDGSVGYVG
-1069 YNGFDRNNN
+1069 YNGFDKNNN

-1107 EIEASRQMK
+1107 EIEASRQMR

>member
-16 INGFLKGLKTAQD
+16 INGFLKGLKTAQK

-40 TIGGHLQTA
+40 EIGGHLQTA

-90 AISGASGGELQKL
+90 AVSGASGGELQKL

-129 KAGWSANDIIDGM
+129 KAGWSASDIIDGM
-142 AGVLN
+142 SGVLN

-179 VADLLTES
+179 VADLLTQS

-230 IKGSQAGTSLRTML
+230 IKGSQAGTSLRTMMA
-244 TRMVKPT
+244 RMVKPT
-251 DDVKNA
+251 DDVKKA
-257 MDELGIKLTNQDG
+257 MDELGIKLTNSDG
-270 SFKSLNTIMS
+270 SFKSLNTIVA
-280 EMRGKFSGM
+280 EMRGSFNGM

-304 EGMSGLLSIL
+304 DGMSGLLSL
-314 GLTQE
+314 LSMTQG

-371 FKNFVAWV
+371 FKNFVTWV
-379 QKVVLKLQS
+379 QQVVLKLQS

-420 VGKLMSAFGAVPKVV
+420 IGKLMSAFGAVPKVI

-491 GVLVAAFATLLKTN
+491 GVLVAAFSTLWKTN

-512 TSTFN
+512 TSTFK

-545 NVIKSVWLGFC
+545 NVIKTVWLGFC

-607 SSVWEGIKASFS
+607 SSIWEGIKSSFS

-644 SSITGFFSTLWNN
+644 SSITGFFTNM
-657 ITGTISSLGSSIIGA
+657 GSSIVNA
-672 LSSVVNGVVSFFI
+672 VSSFAVNVVN
-685 NLPTNVSNIFNSI
+685 
-698 VSAVSNWG
+698 
-706 ANMVAKGKEVGTN
+706 KGKEMAVN
-719 FISAV
+719 FANAV
-724 LQFFTDLPYKV
+724 VTFFTNLPYK
-735 GYEIGYT
+735 IGYFLGYSIT
-742 IGTIAKWSVAM
+742 TVAM
-753 VQTAKQMG
+753 
-761 SDFINAVVSF
+761 
-771 FTQLP
+771 
-776 SRIYNFVTTAYN
+776 
-788 NVVAWDVN
+788 
-796 MANKAREMGS
+796 
-806 NFISA
+806 
-811 VISFFTQLPSRVY
+811 
-824 NFIMQVYNSV
+824 
-834 ATWTVNMV
+834 WTINMV
-842 NKARETGS
+842 NKAREMGTNFINAVITFFRNLPTNVMNFLTSAYNTVKQWDINMVNRAKQVGI
-850 NFVNSVVSYISSM
+850 NFVNNVVNFIKNLPSSISKW
-863 PSRILQFFNR
+863 FNNT
-873 AISSA
+873 INSA
-878 RSWVSSM
+878 RNFVRGL

-892 GSSLLKN
+892 GMSLLNN
-899 VVNTAKQIPS
+899 VVNTAKSIPS
-909 HMLNIGKNIVNG
+909 KMLNIGSNIVEG
-921 VWRGIVSAK
+921 VWKGIISAK
-930 NAFVSNVK
+930 NRFVSNVK

-948 KSALGIHSPSTVF
+948 KSALGIHSPSTVME
-961 ANEIGIYLPPGVTNG
+961 NEVGIFMPPGVTNG
-976 FKSAMPAMLRNIQGM
+976 FKKAMPAMLKNIQSM

-996 NNLNINDI
+996 NSLKTNDI

-1015 SSAVKSMYNDIAVWF
+1015 SSAVKSVYEDVALWF
-1030 DSIDTRIGKSVDN
+1030 ESVDARIGKSVDN

-1054 GNLFINSDGSVGYVG
+1054 GNLLVNSDGSIGYVG

-1078 SSGYVDVKKPK
+1078 SSGYVDVKEQK
-1089 GDNGN
+1089 GNNGH

>member
-1 MAIDVGSA
+1 MKRGESVAIDVGSA

-16 INGFLKGLKTAQD
+16 INGFLKSLKTAQN

-40 TIGGHLQTA
+40 TIGGHLQSA

-62 AVTAPIV
+62 TVTAPII
-69 GLGGLIVK
+69 GLGGLVIK
-77 TSSSFE
+77 TSSTFE

-90 AISGASGGELQKL
+90 AVSGASGGELQKL

-129 KAGWSANDIIDGM
+129 KAGWSASDIIDGM

-147 AASASGEDLAQ
+147 SASASGEDLAQ

-179 VADLLTES
+179 VADLLTQS

-230 IKGSQAGTSLRTML
+230 IKGSQAGTALRTMFA
-244 TRMVKPT
+244 RMVKPT
-251 DDVKNA
+251 DDVKSA
-257 MDELGIKLTNQDG
+257 MDELGIKLTNSDG
-270 SFKSLNTIMS
+270 SFKSLNTIVS
-280 EMRGKFSGM
+280 EMRGSFSGM

-304 EGMSGLLSIL
+304 EGMSGLLSL
-314 GLTQE
+314 LSLSQG
-319 EYDKISESM
+319 EYDKLADSM
-328 KNCSGVA
+328 NNCKGVA

-371 FKNFVAWV
+371 FKNFVDWI
-379 QKVVLKLQS
+379 QKVVMRLQS

-398 KWAAFAAAIGP
+398 RWTMFAFAIGP
-409 TLLVFGKLTST
+409 IIKIFGMLTSG
-420 VGKLMSAFGAVPKVV
+420 VGKLMSAFGTTKKVI
-435 STVQKDFKLLQLG
+435 STVRKDFGLLQLG
-448 ITHIQEGFALSKAG
+448 ITHIQEGFALSRAG

-491 GVLVAAFATLLKTN
+491 GVLVTAFMTLWKTN
-505 EDFRNKM
+505 EQFRNSM
-512 TSTFN
+512 TATFK
-517 EITSAFS
+517 EITASFS
-524 AFFSGISERFNALG
+524 AFFSGISERFSALG
-538 INLESIV
+538 ISLESIV

-563 ESAFAQVSTVISTVL
+563 ESAFSQVSTVINTVL

-594 NWSQAWNGIKEIF
+594 NWTQAWNGVKEIF

-644 SSITGFFSTLWNN
+644 SSITGFFTNM
-657 ITGTISSLGSSIIGA
+657 GSSIVNA
-672 LSSVVNGVVSFFI
+672 VSSFAINVVN
-685 NLPTNVSNIFNSI
+685 
-698 VSAVSNWG
+698 
-706 ANMVAKGKEVGTN
+706 KGKEMAVN
-719 FISAV
+719 FANAV
-724 LQFFTDLPYKV
+724 VTFFTDLPYK
-735 GYEIGYT
+735 IGYFLGYT
-742 IGTIAKWSVAM
+742 LTTIAVWTVSM
-753 VQTAKQMG
+753 VNSAREMG
-761 SDFINAVVSF
+761 TNFINAVVTF
-771 FTQLP
+771 FGNLP
-776 SRIYNFVTTAYN
+776 TNVMNFLTSAYN
-788 NVVAWDVN
+788 TVRQWDVN
-796 MANKAREMGS
+796 MVNSARQVGINFVNNVV
-806 NFISA
+806 NFIR
-811 VISFFTQLPSRVY
+811 QLPSNVSRW
-824 NFIMQVYNSV
+824 FNS
-834 ATWTVNMV
+834 TINS
-842 NKARETGS
+842 AR
-850 NFVNSVVSYISSM
+850 NFVSG
-863 PSRILQFFNR
+863 L
-873 AISSA
+873 
-878 RSWVSSM
+878 

-892 GSSLLKN
+892 GQSLLNN
-899 VVNTAKQIPS
+899 VVNTARSIPS
-909 HMLNIGKNIVNG
+909 KMLSIGSNIVEG
-921 VWRGIVSAK
+921 VWKGIMSAK
-930 NAFVSNVK
+930 NRFVSNVK

-996 NNLNINDI
+996 DNLSVNDI

-1015 SSAVKSMYNDIAVWF
+1015 SSAVKSIYNDIAVWF

-1078 SSGYVDVKKPK
+1078 SSGYIDVKDPK
-1089 GDNGN
+1089 VNNGN

>member
-1 MAIDVGSA
+1 MKRGESVAIDVGSA
-9 VGHLDLD
+9 VGYLDLD
-16 INGFLKGLKTAQD
+16 INGFLKSLKTAQN

-40 TIGGHLQTA
+40 TIGGHLQSA

-62 AVTAPIV
+62 TVTAPII
-69 GLGGLIVK
+69 GLGGLVIK
-77 TSSSFE
+77 TSSTFE

-90 AISGASGGELQKL
+90 AVSGASGGELRKL

-129 KAGWSANDIIDGM
+129 KAGWSASDIIDGV
-142 AGVLN
+142 AGALN
-147 AASASGEDLAQ
+147 SASASGEDLAQ

-179 VADLLTES
+179 VADLLTQS

-230 IKGSQAGTSLRTML
+230 IKGSQAGTALRTMFA
-244 TRMVKPT
+244 RMVKPT
-251 DDVKNA
+251 DDVKSA
-257 MDELGIKLTNQDG
+257 MDELGIKLTNSDG
-270 SFKSLNTIMS
+270 SFKSLNTIVS
-280 EMRGKFSGM
+280 EMRGSFSGM

-304 EGMSGLLSIL
+304 EGMSGLLSL
-314 GLTQE
+314 LSLSQG
-319 EYDKISESM
+319 EYDKLADSM
-328 KNCSGVA
+328 NNCKGVA

-365 EVLLPY
+365 EVLLPQ
-371 FKNFVAWV
+371 FKNFINWV
-379 QKVVLKLQS
+379 QKIVLKLQS

-398 KWAAFAAAIGP
+398 KWLEFVVVINSSI
-409 TLLVFGKLTST
+409 LVFGKLISGI
-420 VGKLMSAFGAVPKVV
+420 GKLMSAFGAVPKVIG
-435 STVQKDFKLLQLG
+435 TVQKDFKLLQLG
-448 ITHIQEGFALSKAG
+448 ITHMQEGFALSRAG
-462 FSGLGKEASVLGSF
+462 FSGLGKEASALGSF

-484 IASAAAV
+484 IASAVAV
-491 GVLVAAFATLLKTN
+491 GVLVTAFMTLWKTN
-505 EDFRNKM
+505 EQFRNNM
-512 TSTFN
+512 TATFK
-517 EITSAFS
+517 EITASFS
-524 AFFSGISERFNALG
+524 AFFSGISERFSALG
-538 INLESIV
+538 ISLESIV

-563 ESAFAQVSTVISTVL
+563 ESAFSQVSTVINTVL

-594 NWSQAWNGIKEIF
+594 NWTQAWNGVKEIF

-634 WFGTSLSGIW
+634 LFGTSLSGIW
-644 SSITGFFSTLWNN
+644 SSITGFFTNM
-657 ITGTISSLGSSIIGA
+657 GSSIVNA
-672 LSSVVNGVVSFFI
+672 VSSFAINVVN
-685 NLPTNVSNIFNSI
+685 
-698 VSAVSNWG
+698 
-706 ANMVAKGKEVGTN
+706 KGKEMAAN
-719 FISAV
+719 FANAV
-724 LQFFTDLPYKV
+724 VTFFTDLPYK
-735 GYEIGYT
+735 IGYFLGYT
-742 IGTIAKWSVAM
+742 LTTIAAWTVSM
-753 VQTAKQMG
+753 VNSAREMG
-761 SDFINAVVSF
+761 TNFINAVVTF
-771 FTQLP
+771 FRNLP
-776 SRIYNFVTTAYN
+776 TNVMNFLTSAYN
-788 NVVAWDVN
+788 TVRQWDVN
-796 MANKAREMGS
+796 MANSARQVGINFVNNVV
-806 NFISA
+806 NFIR
-811 VISFFTQLPSRVY
+811 QLPSNVSRW
-824 NFIMQVYNSV
+824 FNSTINS
-834 ATWTVNMV
+834 AI
-842 NKARETGS
+842 
-850 NFVNSVVSYISSM
+850 NFVNG
-863 PSRILQFFNR
+863 L
-873 AISSA
+873 
-878 RSWVSSM
+878 

-892 GSSLLKN
+892 GQSLLNN
-899 VVNTAKQIPS
+899 VVNTARSIPS
-909 HMLNIGKNIVNG
+909 KMLSIGSNIVEG
-921 VWRGIVSAK
+921 VWKGIMSAK
-930 NAFVSNVK
+930 NRFVSNVK

-996 NNLNINDI
+996 NNLSINDI
-1004 AVSMVGSVGDF
+1004 AVNMAGSVGDF

-1054 GNLFINSDGSVGYVG
+1054 GNLFINSDGSIGYVG

-1078 SSGYVDVKKPK
+1078 SSGYVDVKNPK

>member
-1 MAIDVGSA
+1 MKGSESVAIDVGSA

-16 INGFLKGLKTAQD
+16 INGFLKSLKTAQN

-40 TIGGHLQTA
+40 TIGGHLQSA

-62 AVTAPIV
+62 TITAPII
-69 GLGGLIVK
+69 GLGGLVIK
-77 TSSSFE
+77 TSSTFE

-90 AISGASGGELQKL
+90 AVSGASGGELQKL

-129 KAGWSANDIIDGM
+129 KAGWSASDIIDGM

-147 AASASGEDLAQ
+147 SASASGEDLAQ

-179 VADLLTES
+179 VADLLTQS

-230 IKGSQAGTSLRTML
+230 IKGSQAGTALRTMFA
-244 TRMVKPT
+244 RMVKPT
-251 DDVKNA
+251 DDVKSA
-257 MDELGIKLTNQDG
+257 MDELGIKLTNSDG
-270 SFKSLNTIMS
+270 SFKSLNTIVS
-280 EMRGKFSGM
+280 EMRGSFSGM

-304 EGMSGLLSIL
+304 EGMSGLLSL
-314 GLTQE
+314 LSLSQG
-319 EYDKISESM
+319 EYDKLADSM
-328 KNCSGVA
+328 NNCKGVA

-371 FKNFVAWV
+371 FKNFVDWV

-398 KWAAFAAAIGP
+398 KWAMFAGAIGP
-409 TLLVFGKLTST
+409 TLLIFGKLTST
-420 VGKLMSAFGAVPKVV
+420 IGKLMSAFRAVPKVIG
-435 STVQKDFKLLQLG
+435 TVQKDFKLLQLG

-476 LGGLSAPM
+476 LGGLSASM
-484 IASAAAV
+484 IASAVAV
-491 GVLVAAFATLLKTN
+491 GVLVTAFMTLWKTN
-505 EDFRNKM
+505 EQFRNNM
-512 TSTFN
+512 TATFK
-517 EITSAFS
+517 EIIASFS
-524 AFFSGISERFNALG
+524 AFFSGISERFSALG
-538 INLESIV
+538 ISLESIV

-563 ESAFAQVSTVISTVL
+563 ESAFSQVSTVINTVL

-594 NWSQAWNGIKEIF
+594 NWTQAWNGVKEIF

-634 WFGTSLSGIW
+634 WFGTSLSGVW
-644 SSITGFFSTLWNN
+644 SSITGFFTSM
-657 ITGTISSLGSSIIGA
+657 GSSIVNA
-672 LSSVVNGVVSFFI
+672 VSSFAINVVN
-685 NLPTNVSNIFNSI
+685 
-698 VSAVSNWG
+698 
-706 ANMVAKGKEVGTN
+706 KGKEMAVN
-719 FISAV
+719 FANAV
-724 LQFFTDLPYKV
+724 ITFFTDLPYK
-735 GYEIGYT
+735 IGYFLGYT
-742 IGTIAKWSVAM
+742 LTTIAVWTVSM
-753 VQTAKQMG
+753 VNSAREMG
-761 SDFINAVVSF
+761 TNFINAVVTF
-771 FTQLP
+771 FRNLPTNVMNFLTSAYDTVRQWDINMVNSARQVGINFVNNVVNFIRQLP
-776 SRIYNFVTTAYN
+776 SNVSRWFNNTINSAINFVS
-788 NVVAWDVN
+788 
-796 MANKAREMGS
+796 G
-806 NFISA
+806 
-811 VISFFTQLPSRVY
+811 L
-824 NFIMQVYNSV
+824 
-834 ATWTVNMV
+834 
-842 NKARETGS
+842 
-850 NFVNSVVSYISSM
+850 
-863 PSRILQFFNR
+863 
-873 AISSA
+873 
-878 RSWVSSM
+878 

-892 GSSLLKN
+892 GQSLLNN
-899 VVNTAKQIPS
+899 VVNTARSIPS
-909 HMLNIGKNIVNG
+909 KMLSIGSNIVEG
-921 VWRGIVSAK
+921 VWKGIMSAK
-930 NAFVSNVK
+930 NRFVSNVK

-961 ANEIGIYLPPGVTNG
+961 ANEIGVYLPPGVTNG

-996 NNLNINDI
+996 NNLSVNDI
-1004 AVSMVGSVGDF
+1004 AVNMVGSVGDF

-1078 SSGYVDVKKPK
+1078 SNGYVDVKDPK
-1089 GDNGN
+1089 GNGGN

>member
-16 INGFLKGLKTAQD
+16 INGFLKSLKTAQN

-40 TIGGHLQTA
+40 TIGGHLQSA

-62 AVTAPIV
+62 TVTAPII
-69 GLGGLIVK
+69 GLGGLVIK
-77 TSSSFE
+77 TSSTFE

-90 AISGASGGELQKL
+90 AVSGASGGELQKL

-129 KAGWSANDIIDGM
+129 KAGWSASDIIDGM

-147 AASASGEDLAQ
+147 SASASGEDLAQ

-179 VADLLTES
+179 VADLLTQS

-230 IKGSQAGTSLRTML
+230 IKGSQAGTALRTML
-244 TRMVKPT
+244 ARMVKPT
-251 DDVKNA
+251 DDVKSA
-257 MDELGIKLTNQDG
+257 MDELGIKLTNSDG
-270 SFKSLNTIMS
+270 SFKSLNTIVS
-280 EMRGKFSGM
+280 EMRGSFSGM
-289 TDEQKTYYATVLAGQ
+289 TDKQKTYYATVLAGQ
-304 EGMSGLLSIL
+304 EGMSGLLSL
-314 GLTQE
+314 LSLSQG
-319 EYDKISESM
+319 EYDKLADSM
-328 KNCSGVA
+328 NNCKGVA

-365 EVLLPY
+365 EVLLPL
-371 FKNFVAWV
+371 FKNFVDWV
-379 QKVVLKLQS
+379 QKVVMRLQS

-398 KWAAFAAAIGP
+398 KWLEFVAVIGP
-409 TLLVFGKLTST
+409 TIKIFGMLTSGI
-420 VGKLMSAFGAVPKVV
+420 GKLMSAFETTRKVIG
-435 STVQKDFKLLQLG
+435 TVQKDFKLLQLG
-448 ITHIQEGFALSKAG
+448 ITHIQEGFALSRAG

-484 IASAAAV
+484 IASAVAV
-491 GVLVAAFATLLKTN
+491 GVLVTAFMTLWKTN
-505 EDFRNKM
+505 EQFRNNM
-512 TSTFN
+512 TATFR
-517 EITSAFS
+517 EITASFS
-524 AFFSGISERFNALG
+524 AFFSGISERFSALG
-538 INLESIV
+538 ISLESIV

-563 ESAFAQVSTVISTVL
+563 ESAFSQVSTVINTVL
-578 NVILGIVDVFI
+578 NVILGIVDVFV

-594 NWSQAWNGIKEIF
+594 NWTQAWNGVKEIF

-628 ANSILS
+628 ANSILG

-644 SSITGFFSTLWNN
+644 SSITGFFTNM
-657 ITGTISSLGSSIIGA
+657 GSSIVNA
-672 LSSVVNGVVSFFI
+672 VSSFAINVVN
-685 NLPTNVSNIFNSI
+685 
-698 VSAVSNWG
+698 
-706 ANMVAKGKEVGTN
+706 KGKEMAVN
-719 FISAV
+719 FANAV
-724 LQFFTDLPYKV
+724 VTFFTDLPYK
-735 GYEIGYT
+735 IGYFLGYT
-742 IGTIAKWSVAM
+742 LTTIAVWTVSM
-753 VQTAKQMG
+753 VNSAREMG
-761 SDFINAVVSF
+761 TNFINAVVTF
-771 FTQLP
+771 FRNLPTNVMNFLTSAYNTVRQWDINMVNSARQVGVNFVNNVVNFIRQLP
-776 SRIYNFVTTAYN
+776 SNISRWFNSTINSARNFVS
-788 NVVAWDVN
+788 
-796 MANKAREMGS
+796 G
-806 NFISA
+806 
-811 VISFFTQLPSRVY
+811 L
-824 NFIMQVYNSV
+824 
-834 ATWTVNMV
+834 
-842 NKARETGS
+842 
-850 NFVNSVVSYISSM
+850 
-863 PSRILQFFNR
+863 
-873 AISSA
+873 
-878 RSWVSSM
+878 

-892 GSSLLKN
+892 GQNLLNN
-899 VVNTAKQIPS
+899 VVNTAKSIPS
-909 HMLNIGKNIVNG
+909 KMLSIGSDIVEG
-921 VWRGIVSAK
+921 VWKGIMSAK
-930 NAFVSNVK
+930 NRFVSNIK

-961 ANEIGIYLPPGVTNG
+961 ANEIGVHLPPGVTNG
-976 FKSAMPAMLRNIQGM
+976 FKSAMPAMLKNIQGM

-996 NNLNINDI
+996 DNLSVNDI
-1004 AVSMVGSVGDF
+1004 AVNMVGSVGDF

-1054 GNLFINSDGSVGYVG
+1054 GNLFINSNGSIGYVG
-1069 YNGFDRNNN
+1069 YNGFDKNNN
-1078 SSGYVDVKKPK
+1078 SSGYVDVKKSK

>member
-16 INGFLKGLKTAQD
+16 INGFLKSLKTAQN
-29 EAEDTTKRISS
+29 EADDTTKRISS
-40 TIGGHLQTA
+40 TIGGHLQSA

-62 AVTAPIV
+62 TVTAPII
-69 GLGGLIVK
+69 GLGGLVIK
-77 TSSSFE
+77 TSSTFE

-90 AISGASGGELQKL
+90 AVSGASGGELQKL

-129 KAGWSANDIIDGM
+129 KAGWSASDIIDGM

-147 AASASGEDLAQ
+147 SASASGEDLAQ

-179 VADLLTES
+179 VADLLTQS

-230 IKGSQAGTSLRTML
+230 IKGSQAGTALRTMFA
-244 TRMVKPT
+244 RMVKPT
-251 DDVKNA
+251 DDVKSA
-257 MDELGIKLTNQDG
+257 MDELGIKLTNSDG
-270 SFKSLNTIMS
+270 SFKSLNTIVS
-280 EMRGKFSGM
+280 EMRGSFSGM

-304 EGMSGLLSIL
+304 EGMSGLLSL
-314 GLTQE
+314 LSLSQG
-319 EYDKISESM
+319 EYDKLADSM
-328 KNCSGVA
+328 NNCKGVA

-365 EVLLPY
+365 EILLPQ
-371 FKNFVAWV
+371 FKNFVDWV
-379 QKVVLKLQS
+379 QKVVMRLQS

-398 KWAAFAAAIGP
+398 RWLEFVAVIGP
-409 TLLVFGKLTST
+409 IIVAFGKLTSGI
-420 VGKLMSAFGAVPKVV
+420 GKLMSAFETTKKII
-435 STVQKDFKLLQLG
+435 STVRKDFKLLQLG

-484 IASAAAV
+484 IASAVAV
-491 GVLVAAFATLLKTN
+491 GVLVTAFMTLWKTN
-505 EDFRNKM
+505 EQFRNNM
-512 TSTFN
+512 TATFK
-517 EITSAFS
+517 EITASFS
-524 AFFSGISERFNALG
+524 AFFSGISERFSVLGKVLKPVVDAL
-538 INLESIV
+538 
-545 NVIKSVWLGFC
+545 KTVWLGFC

-563 ESAFAQVSTVISTVL
+563 ESAFSQVSTVINTVL

-594 NWSQAWNGIKEIF
+594 NWTQAWNGVKEIF
-607 SSVWEGIKASFS
+607 IAQWNGIKGTFS
-619 NVGSLLGGV
+619 NLGSLLGGV
-628 ANSILS
+628 ANTILG

-644 SSITGFFSTLWNN
+644 SSITGFFTNM
-657 ITGTISSLGSSIIGA
+657 GSSIVNA
-672 LSSVVNGVVSFFI
+672 VSSFAINVVNKGKEMAVNFANAVVTFFRNLPYKI
-685 NLPTNVSNIFNSI
+685 GYFLGYTLTTIAVWTVSMVNSAREMGTNFINAVVTFFRNLPTNVMNFLT
-698 VSAVSNWG
+698 SAYNTVRQWDI
-706 ANMVAKGKEVGTN
+706 NMVNSARQVGINFVNNVVN
-719 FISAV
+719 FIR
-724 LQFFTDLPYKV
+724 
-735 GYEIGYT
+735 
-742 IGTIAKWSVAM
+742 
-753 VQTAKQMG
+753 
-761 SDFINAVVSF
+761 
-771 FTQLP
+771 QLP
-776 SRIYNFVTTAYN
+776 SNVSRWFNNTINSARNFVS
-788 NVVAWDVN
+788 
-796 MANKAREMGS
+796 G
-806 NFISA
+806 
-811 VISFFTQLPSRVY
+811 L
-824 NFIMQVYNSV
+824 
-834 ATWTVNMV
+834 
-842 NKARETGS
+842 
-850 NFVNSVVSYISSM
+850 
-863 PSRILQFFNR
+863 
-873 AISSA
+873 
-878 RSWVSSM
+878 

-892 GSSLLKN
+892 GQSLLNN
-899 VVNTAKQIPS
+899 VVNTAKSIPS
-909 HMLNIGKNIVNG
+909 KMLSIGSNIVEG
-921 VWRGIVSAK
+921 VWEGIMSAK
-930 NAFVSNVK
+930 NRFVSNVK

-961 ANEIGIYLPPGVTNG
+961 ANEIGVYLPPGVTNG
-976 FKSAMPAMLRNIQGM
+976 FKSAMPVMLRNIQGM

-996 NNLNINDI
+996 DNLSINDI
-1004 AVSMVGSVGDF
+1004 AVNMAGSVGDF

-1054 GNLFINSDGSVGYVG
+1054 GNLFVNSDGSVGYVG

>member
-40 TIGGHLQTA
+40 EIGGHLQTA

-62 AVTAPIV
+62 AVTVPIV

-90 AISGASGGELQKL
+90 AVSGASGGELQKL

-129 KAGWSANDIIDGM
+129 KAGWGASDIIDGM
-142 AGVLN
+142 SGVLN

-420 VGKLMSAFGAVPKVV
+420 IGKLMSAFGAVPKVI

-476 LGGLSAPM
+476 IGGLSAPM

-491 GVLVAAFATLLKTN
+491 GVLVAAFTTLWKTN

-512 TSTFN
+512 TSTFK

-607 SSVWEGIKASFS
+607 SSVWEGIKSSFS

-644 SSITGFFSTLWNN
+644 NGITSFFTNLGTSIVNSVSTFAVN
-657 ITGTISSLGSSIIGA
+657 
-672 LSSVVNGVVSFFI
+672 VVNKGKEMAI
-685 NLPTNVSNIFNSI
+685 NF
-698 VSAVSNWG
+698 VSAVT
-706 ANMVAKGKEVGTN
+706 E
-719 FISAV
+719 
-724 LQFFTDLPYKV
+724 FFTNLPYKV
-735 GYEIGYT
+735 GYFLGYT
-742 IGTIAKWSVAM
+742 VTNVAM
-753 VQTAKQMG
+753 
-761 SDFINAVVSF
+761 
-771 FTQLP
+771 
-776 SRIYNFVTTAYN
+776 
-788 NVVAWDVN
+788 
-796 MANKAREMGS
+796 
-806 NFISA
+806 
-811 VISFFTQLPSRVY
+811 
-824 NFIMQVYNSV
+824 
-834 ATWTVNMV
+834 WTVNMV
-842 NKARETGS
+842 NKAREMGTNFINAVVTFFKNLPTNVMNFLTNAYNNVRQWDINMVNSAKQVGM
-850 NFVNSVVSYISSM
+850 NFVNNVINFIRQLPSNVS
-863 PSRILQFFNR
+863 RWFNNT
-873 AISSA
+873 INSA
-878 RSWVSSM
+878 RNFVSGL

-892 GSSLLKN
+892 GKSLLNN
-899 VVNTAKQIPS
+899 VVNTAKSIPS
-909 HMLNIGKNIVNG
+909 EMLSIGSNIVEG

-930 NAFVSNVK
+930 NRFVSNVK

-948 KSALGIHSPSTVF
+948 KSALGIHSPSTVM
-961 ANEIGIYLPPGVTNG
+961 EDEVGIFMPPGVTNG
-976 FKSAMPAMLRNIQGM
+976 FKKAMPTMLKNIQSM

-996 NNLNINDI
+996 NSLKTNDI
-1004 AVSMVGSVGDF
+1004 TVSAFGSVGDF
-1015 SSAVKSMYNDIAVWF
+1015 SNAVKSVYEDVALWF
-1030 DSIDTRIGKSVDN
+1030 ESIDARIGKSVDS

-1054 GNLFINSDGSVGYVG
+1054 GNLLVNSDGSLGYVG

-1078 SSGYVDVKKPK
+1078 SNGYVDVKKPK
-1089 GDNGN
+1089 GDNGH

-1116 KTKQELAEGF
+1116 KTKQEMAEGF

>member
-16 INGFLKGLKTAQD
+16 INGFLKGLKTAQT

-40 TIGGHLQTA
+40 TIGGHLQSA
-49 GKNLETVG
+49 GKNLEAVG

-62 AVTAPIV
+62 TVTAPII
-69 GLGGLIVK
+69 GLGGLVIK
-77 TSSSFE
+77 TSSTFE

-90 AISGASGGELQKL
+90 AVSGASGGELQKL

-129 KAGWSANDIIDGM
+129 KAGWSASDIIDGM

-147 AASASGEDLAQ
+147 SASASGEDLAQ

-179 VADLLTES
+179 VADLLTQS

-230 IKGSQAGTSLRTML
+230 IKGSQAGTALRTMFA
-244 TRMVKPT
+244 RMVKPT
-251 DDVKNA
+251 DDVKSA
-257 MDELGIKLTNQDG
+257 MDELGIKLTNSDG
-270 SFKSLNTIMS
+270 SFKSLNTIVS
-280 EMRGKFSGM
+280 EMRGSFSGM

-304 EGMSGLLSIL
+304 EGMSGLLSL
-314 GLTQE
+314 LSLSQG
-319 EYDKISESM
+319 EYDKLADSM
-328 KNCSGVA
+328 NNCKGVA

-371 FKNFVAWV
+371 FKNFVDWV
-379 QKVVLKLQS
+379 QKVVMRLQS

-393 KEQIV
+393 KEQAV
-398 KWAAFAAAIGP
+398 KWGMFAGAIGP
-409 TLLVFGKLTST
+409 TLLIFGKLTST
-420 VGKLMSAFGAVPKVV
+420 IDKLMSAFGAVPKVIG
-435 STVQKDFKLLQLG
+435 TVQKDFKLLQLG
-448 ITHIQEGFALSKAG
+448 ITHIQEGFALSRAG

-484 IASAAAV
+484 IASAVAV
-491 GVLVAAFATLLKTN
+491 GVLVTAFMTLWKTN
-505 EDFRNKM
+505 EQFRNNM
-512 TSTFN
+512 TATFK
-517 EITSAFS
+517 EITASFS

-538 INLESIV
+538 ISLESIV

-563 ESAFAQVSTVISTVL
+563 ESAFSQVSTVINTVL

-594 NWSQAWNGIKEIF
+594 NWTQAWNGVKEVF
-607 SSVWEGIKASFS
+607 SSVWEGIKASFG
-619 NVGSLLGGV
+619 NFGSLLSGV

-644 SSITGFFSTLWNN
+644 SNITGFFTNM
-657 ITGTISSLGSSIIGA
+657 GSSIVNA
-672 LSSVVNGVVSFFI
+672 VSSFAINVVN
-685 NLPTNVSNIFNSI
+685 
-698 VSAVSNWG
+698 
-706 ANMVAKGKEVGTN
+706 KGKEMAVN
-719 FISAV
+719 FANAV
-724 LQFFTDLPYKV
+724 VTFFTDLPYK
-735 GYEIGYT
+735 IGYFLGYT
-742 IGTIAKWSVAM
+742 LTTIAVWTVSM
-753 VQTAKQMG
+753 VNSAREMG
-761 SDFINAVVSF
+761 TNFINAVVTF
-771 FTQLP
+771 FRNLP
-776 SRIYNFVTTAYN
+776 TNVMNFLTSAYN
-788 NVVAWDVN
+788 TVRQWDVN
-796 MANKAREMGS
+796 MVDSARQVGINFVNNVV
-806 NFISA
+806 NFIR
-811 VISFFTQLPSRVY
+811 QLPSNVSRW
-824 NFIMQVYNSV
+824 FNS
-834 ATWTVNMV
+834 TINS
-842 NKARETGS
+842 AR
-850 NFVNSVVSYISSM
+850 NFVSG
-863 PSRILQFFNR
+863 L
-873 AISSA
+873 
-878 RSWVSSM
+878 

-892 GSSLLKN
+892 GQNLLNN
-899 VVNTAKQIPS
+899 VVNTARSIPS
-909 HMLNIGKNIVNG
+909 KMLSVGSNIVDG
-921 VWRGIVSAK
+921 VWKGIMSAK
-930 NAFVSNVK
+930 NRFVSNVK

-996 NNLNINDI
+996 DNLSINDI
-1004 AVSMVGSVGDF
+1004 AVNMAGSVGDF

-1069 YNGFDRNNN
+1069 YNGFDKNNN

>member
-16 INGFLKGLKTAQD
+16 INGFLKSLKTAQN

-40 TIGGHLQTA
+40 TIGGHLQSA

-62 AVTAPIV
+62 TVTAPII
-69 GLGGLIVK
+69 GLGGLVIK
-77 TSSSFE
+77 TSSTFE

-90 AISGASGGELQKL
+90 AVSGASGGELQKL

-129 KAGWSANDIIDGM
+129 KAGWSASDIIDGM

-147 AASASGEDLAQ
+147 SASASGEDLAQ

-179 VADLLTES
+179 VADLLTQS

-230 IKGSQAGTSLRTML
+230 IKGSQAGTALRTMFA
-244 TRMVKPT
+244 RMVKPT
-251 DDVKNA
+251 DDVKSA
-257 MDELGIKLTNQDG
+257 MDELGIKLTNSDG
-270 SFKSLNTIMS
+270 SFKSLNTIVS
-280 EMRGKFSGM
+280 EMRGSFSGM

-304 EGMSGLLSIL
+304 EGMSGLLSL
-314 GLTQE
+314 LSLSQG
-319 EYDKISESM
+319 EYDKLADSM
-328 KNCSGVA
+328 NNCKGVA

-371 FKNFVAWV
+371 FKNFVTWV
-379 QKVVLKLQS
+379 QNVILKLQS

-398 KWAAFAAAIGP
+398 KWGLFVGAIGP
-409 TLLVFGKLTST
+409 TLLIFSKLTSAI
-420 VGKLMSAFGAVPKVV
+420 GKLMSAFGAVPKVI
-435 STVQKDFKLLQLG
+435 STVQKGFGLLQLG
-448 ITHIQEGFALSKAG
+448 ITHIQEGFALSRAG
-462 FSGLGKEASVLGSF
+462 FSGLGKEASALGSF

-484 IASAAAV
+484 IASAVAV
-491 GVLVAAFATLLKTN
+491 GVLVTAFMTLWKTN
-505 EDFRNKM
+505 EQFRNNM
-512 TSTFN
+512 TATFK
-517 EITSAFS
+517 EITASFS
-524 AFFSGISERFNALG
+524 AFFSGISERFSALG
-538 INLESIV
+538 ISLESIV

-563 ESAFAQVSTVISTVL
+563 ESAFSQVSIVINTVL

-594 NWSQAWNGIKEIF
+594 NWTQAWNGVKEIF

-644 SSITGFFSTLWNN
+644 SSITGFFTNM
-657 ITGTISSLGSSIIGA
+657 GSSIVNAI
-672 LSSVVNGVVSFFI
+672 SSFAVNVVNKGKEMAVNFVNAVVAFFTNLPYKI
-685 NLPTNVSNIFNSI
+685 GYFLGYTITTVATWAVNMINSAREMGTNFINAVITFFRNLPTNVMNFLT
-698 VSAVSNWG
+698 SAYNTVKQWDI
-706 ANMVAKGKEVGTN
+706 NMVNSAKQVGINFVNNVVN
-719 FISAV
+719 FIKN
-724 LQFFTDLPYKV
+724 LPSS
-735 GYEIGYT
+735 
-742 IGTIAKWSVAM
+742 IAKWFNN
-753 VQTAKQMG
+753 T
-761 SDFINAVVSF
+761 INSA
-771 FTQLP
+771 
-776 SRIYNFVTTAYN
+776 RNFVS
-788 NVVAWDVN
+788 
-796 MANKAREMGS
+796 G
-806 NFISA
+806 
-811 VISFFTQLPSRVY
+811 L
-824 NFIMQVYNSV
+824 
-834 ATWTVNMV
+834 
-842 NKARETGS
+842 
-850 NFVNSVVSYISSM
+850 
-863 PSRILQFFNR
+863 
-873 AISSA
+873 
-878 RSWVSSM
+878 

-892 GSSLLKN
+892 GKSLLNN
-899 VVNTAKQIPS
+899 VVNIAKSIPS
-909 HMLNIGKNIVNG
+909 KMLNIGSNIVEG
-921 VWRGIVSAK
+921 VWKGIVSAK
-930 NAFVSNVK
+930 NRFVSNVK

-961 ANEIGIYLPPGVTNG
+961 ANEIGVYLPPGVTNG
-976 FKSAMPAMLRNIQGM
+976 FKSAMPAMIRNIQGM

-996 NNLNINDI
+996 NNLSINDI
-1004 AVSMVGSVGDF
+1004 AVSMVGSIGDF

-1054 GNLFINSDGSVGYVG
+1054 GNLFINSDGSIGYVG

-1078 SSGYVDVKKPK
+1078 SSGYVDVKDPK
-1089 GDNGN
+1089 GNNGN

>member
-16 INGFLKGLKTAQD
+16 INGFLKSLKTAQN

-40 TIGGHLQTA
+40 TIGGHLQSA

-62 AVTAPIV
+62 TVTAPIV
-69 GLGGLIVK
+69 GLGGLVIK
-77 TSSSFE
+77 TSSTFE

-90 AISGASGGELQKL
+90 AVSGASGGELQKL

-129 KAGWSANDIIDGM
+129 KAGWSASDIIDGM

-147 AASASGEDLAQ
+147 SASASGEDLAQ

-179 VADLLTES
+179 VADLLTQS

-230 IKGSQAGTSLRTML
+230 IKGSQAGTALRTMFA
-244 TRMVKPT
+244 RMVKPT
-251 DDVKNA
+251 DDVKSA
-257 MDELGIKLTNQDG
+257 MDELGIKLTNSDG
-270 SFKSLNTIMS
+270 SFKSLNTIVS
-280 EMRGKFSGM
+280 EMRGSFSGM

-304 EGMSGLLSIL
+304 EGMSGLLSL
-314 GLTQE
+314 LSLSQG
-319 EYDKISESM
+319 EYDKLADSM
-328 KNCSGVA
+328 NNCKGVA

-371 FKNFVAWV
+371 FKNFVDWV
-379 QKVVLKLQS
+379 QKVVMKLQS

-398 KWAAFAAAIGP
+398 KWGLFAGAIGP
-409 TLLVFGKLTST
+409 TLLIFGKLTST
-420 VGKLMSAFGAVPKVV
+420 IGKLMSAFGAVPKVI
-435 STVQKDFKLLQLG
+435 STVQKDFGLLQLG
-448 ITHIQEGFALSKAG
+448 ITHIQEGFALSRAG

-484 IASAAAV
+484 VACAVAV
-491 GVLVAAFATLLKTN
+491 GVLVTAFMTLWKTN

-512 TSTFN
+512 TETFKD
-517 EITSAFS
+517 ITASFG
-524 AFFSGISERFNALG
+524 AFFSGISERFSALG

-563 ESAFAQVSTVISTVL
+563 ESAFSQVSTVINTVL

-644 SSITGFFSTLWNN
+644 SSITGFFTNM
-657 ITGTISSLGSSIIGA
+657 GSSIVNA
-672 LSSVVNGVVSFFI
+672 VSSFAVNVVN
-685 NLPTNVSNIFNSI
+685 
-698 VSAVSNWG
+698 
-706 ANMVAKGKEVGTN
+706 KGKEMAVN
-719 FISAV
+719 FVNAV
-724 LQFFTDLPYKV
+724 VTFFTNLPYKI
-735 GYEIGYT
+735 GYFLGYT
-742 IGTIAKWSVAM
+742 ITSVVM
-753 VQTAKQMG
+753 
-761 SDFINAVVSF
+761 
-771 FTQLP
+771 
-776 SRIYNFVTTAYN
+776 
-788 NVVAWDVN
+788 
-796 MANKAREMGS
+796 
-806 NFISA
+806 
-811 VISFFTQLPSRVY
+811 
-824 NFIMQVYNSV
+824 
-834 ATWTVNMV
+834 WTVNMV
-842 NKARETGS
+842 NKAREMGTNFINAVATFFRNLPTNIMNFLTSAYNTVKQWDINMVNSAKQVGI
-850 NFVNSVVSYISSM
+850 NFVNNVINFIRNLPSNISKW
-863 PSRILQFFNR
+863 FNNT
-873 AISSA
+873 INSA
-878 RSWVSSM
+878 RNFVSGL

-892 GSSLLKN
+892 GKSLLNN
-899 VVNTAKQIPS
+899 VVNTAKSIPS
-909 HMLNIGKNIVNG
+909 KMLNIGSNIVEG
-921 VWRGIVSAK
+921 VWKGIISAK
-930 NAFVSNVK
+930 NRFVSNVK

-948 KSALGIHSPSTVF
+948 KSALGIHSPSTVME
-961 ANEIGIYLPPGVTNG
+961 NEVGIFMPPGVTNG
-976 FKSAMPAMLRNIQGM
+976 FKKAMPAMVKNIQSM

-996 NNLNINDI
+996 NNLSVNDI

-1015 SSAVKSMYNDIAVWF
+1015 SSAVKSMYNDIALWF

-1049 TLIQT
+1049 TLIKT
-1054 GNLFINSDGSVGYVG
+1054 GNLFINLDGSIGYVG

-1078 SSGYVDVKKPK
+1078 SSGYVDAKDPK
-1089 GDNGN
+1089 RNSGN

>member
-16 INGFLKGLKTAQD
+16 INGFLKSLKTAQN

-40 TIGGHLQTA
+40 TIGGHLQSA

-62 AVTAPIV
+62 TVTAPIV
-69 GLGGLIVK
+69 GLGGLVIK
-77 TSSSFE
+77 TSSTFE

-90 AISGASGGELQKL
+90 AVSGASGSELQKL

-129 KAGWSANDIIDGM
+129 KAGWSASDIIDGM

-147 AASASGEDLAQ
+147 SASASGEDLAQ

-179 VADLLTES
+179 VADLLTQS

-230 IKGSQAGTSLRTML
+230 IKGSQAGTALRTMFA
-244 TRMVKPT
+244 RMVKPT
-251 DDVKNA
+251 DDVKSA
-257 MDELGIKLTNQDG
+257 MDELGIKLTNSDG
-270 SFKSLNTIMS
+270 SFKSLNTIVS
-280 EMRGKFSGM
+280 EMRGSFSGM

-304 EGMSGLLSIL
+304 EGMSGLLSL
-314 GLTQE
+314 LSLSQG
-319 EYDKISESM
+319 EYDKLADSM
-328 KNCSGVA
+328 NNCKGVA

-371 FKNFVAWV
+371 FKNFVTWV
-379 QKVVLKLQS
+379 QQVVLKLQS

-398 KWAAFAAAIGP
+398 KWGLFAGAIGP
-409 TLLVFGKLTST
+409 TLLIFGKLTSAI
-420 VGKLMSAFGAVPKVV
+420 GKLMSAFGAVPKVI
-435 STVQKDFKLLQLG
+435 STVKKDFGLLQLG
-448 ITHIQEGFALSKAG
+448 ITHIQEGFALSRAG

-484 IASAAAV
+484 IASAVAV
-491 GVLVAAFATLLKTN
+491 GVLVTAFMTLWKTN
-505 EDFRNKM
+505 EQFRNNM
-512 TSTFN
+512 TATFK
-517 EITSAFS
+517 EITASFS
-524 AFFSGISERFNALG
+524 AFFSGISERFSALG
-538 INLESIV
+538 ISLESIV

-563 ESAFAQVSTVISTVL
+563 ESAFSQVSTVINTVL

-594 NWSQAWNGIKEIF
+594 NWSQAWNGVKDIF
-607 SSVWEGIKASFS
+607 SSIWEGIKASFS

-644 SSITGFFSTLWNN
+644 SSITGFFTSM
-657 ITGTISSLGSSIIGA
+657 GSSIVNA
-672 LSSVVNGVVSFFI
+672 VSSFAINVVN
-685 NLPTNVSNIFNSI
+685 
-698 VSAVSNWG
+698 
-706 ANMVAKGKEVGTN
+706 KGKEMAVN
-719 FISAV
+719 FVNAV
-724 LQFFTDLPYKV
+724 VTFFTNLPYK
-735 GYEIGYT
+735 IGYFLGYAIT
-742 IGTIAKWSVAM
+742 TVAM
-753 VQTAKQMG
+753 
-761 SDFINAVVSF
+761 
-771 FTQLP
+771 
-776 SRIYNFVTTAYN
+776 
-788 NVVAWDVN
+788 
-796 MANKAREMGS
+796 
-806 NFISA
+806 
-811 VISFFTQLPSRVY
+811 
-824 NFIMQVYNSV
+824 
-834 ATWTVNMV
+834 WTINMV
-842 NKARETGS
+842 NKAREMGTNFINAVITFFRNLPTNVMNFLTSAYNTVKQWDINMVNSAKQVGI
-850 NFVNSVVSYISSM
+850 NFVNNVVNFIKNLPSNISKW
-863 PSRILQFFNR
+863 FNNT
-873 AISSA
+873 INSA
-878 RSWVSSM
+878 RNFVSGL

-892 GSSLLKN
+892 GKSLLNN
-899 VVNTAKQIPS
+899 VVNTAKSIPS
-909 HMLNIGKNIVNG
+909 KMLNIGSNIVEG
-921 VWRGIVSAK
+921 VWKGIISAK
-930 NAFVSNVK
+930 NRFVSNVK

-961 ANEIGIYLPPGVTNG
+961 ANEIGVYLPPGVTNG

-996 NNLNINDI
+996 NNLSINDI
-1004 AVSMVGSVGDF
+1004 AVNMVGSIGDF

-1030 DSIDTRIGKSVDN
+1030 DSIDTRIGNSVDN

-1049 TLIQT
+1049 TLIKT
-1054 GNLFINSDGSVGYVG
+1054 GNLFINSDGSIGYVG

-1078 SSGYVDVKKPK
+1078 SSGYVDVKNPK
-1089 GDNGN
+1089 GNNGN

>member
-16 INGFLKGLKTAQD
+16 INGFLKGLKTAQK
-29 EAEDTTKRISS
+29 ESEDTTKRISS
-40 TIGGHLQTA
+40 EIGGHLQTA

-90 AISGASGGELQKL
+90 AVSGASGGELQKL

-118 SEVADGMTEMA
+118 SEVANGMTEMA
-129 KAGWSANDIIDGM
+129 KAGWSASDIIDGM
-142 AGVLN
+142 SGVLN

-179 VADLLTES
+179 VADLLTQS

-230 IKGSQAGTSLRTML
+230 IKGSQAGTSLRTMMA
-244 TRMVKPT
+244 RMVKPT
-251 DDVKNA
+251 DDVKKS
-257 MDELGIKLTNQDG
+257 MDELGIKLTNSDG
-270 SFKSLNTIMS
+270 SFKSLNTIVS
-280 EMRGKFSGM
+280 EMRGSFSGM

-304 EGMSGLLSIL
+304 DGMSGLLSL
-314 GLTQE
+314 LSMTQG

-371 FKNFVAWV
+371 FKNFVTWV
-379 QKVVLKLQS
+379 QNVVLKLQS

-409 TLLVFGKLTST
+409 TLIIFGKLTST
-420 VGKLMSAFGAVPKVV
+420 IGKLMSAFGAVPKVI

-476 LGGLSAPM
+476 IGGLSTPM
-484 IASAAAV
+484 IAIAAAV
-491 GVLVAAFATLLKTN
+491 GVLVEAFATLWKTN

-512 TSTFN
+512 TSTFK

-545 NVIKSVWLGFC
+545 NVIKTVWLGFC

-578 NVILGIVDVFI
+578 NIILGIVDVFI

-607 SSVWEGIKASFS
+607 SSVWEGIKSSFS
-619 NVGSLLGGV
+619 NVGSLLCGV
-628 ANSILS
+628 ANSILG

-644 SSITGFFSTLWNN
+644 SSITGFFTNM
-657 ITGTISSLGSSIIGA
+657 GSSIVNA
-672 LSSVVNGVVSFFI
+672 VSSFAVNVVS
-685 NLPTNVSNIFNSI
+685 
-698 VSAVSNWG
+698 
-706 ANMVAKGKEVGTN
+706 KGKEMAVN
-719 FISAV
+719 FVNAV
-724 LQFFTDLPYKV
+724 VTFFTNLPYKV
-735 GYEIGYT
+735 GYFLGYT
-742 IGTIAKWSVAM
+742 VTSVSM
-753 VQTAKQMG
+753 WT
-761 SDFINAVVSF
+761 
-771 FTQLP
+771 
-776 SRIYNFVTTAYN
+776 
-788 NVVAWDVN
+788 VN
-796 MANKAREMGS
+796 MINKAREMGT
-806 NFISA
+806 NFINAVVTFFKNLPTNVMNFLTNAYNNVRQWDINMVNSA
-811 VISFFTQLPSRVY
+811 KKVGMNFVNNVINFIRQLPSNISRWF
-824 NFIMQVYNSV
+824 NNTINS
-834 ATWTVNMV
+834 
-842 NKARETGS
+842 AR
-850 NFVNSVVSYISSM
+850 NFVSG
-863 PSRILQFFNR
+863 L
-873 AISSA
+873 
-878 RSWVSSM
+878 

-892 GSSLLKN
+892 GKSLLNN
-899 VVNTAKQIPS
+899 VVNTAKSIPS
-909 HMLNIGKNIVNG
+909 KMLSIGSNIVEG
-921 VWRGIVSAK
+921 VWHGIVSAK
-930 NAFVSNVK
+930 NRFVSNIK

-948 KSALGIHSPSTVF
+948 KSALGIHSPSTVM
-961 ANEIGIYLPPGVTNG
+961 EDEVGIFMPPGVTNG
-976 FKSAMPAMLRNIQGM
+976 FKKAMPAMVKNIQSM

-996 NNLNINDI
+996 NSLKTNNIT
-1004 AVSMVGSVGDF
+1004 VSTFGSIGDF
-1015 SSAVKSMYNDIAVWF
+1015 SNAIKSVYEDVALWF
-1030 DSIDTRIGKSVDN
+1030 ESIDARIGKSVDN
-1043 MLKSLN
+1043 MLKYLN

-1054 GNLFINSDGSVGYVG
+1054 GNLLVNSDGSLGYIG

-1078 SSGYVDVKKPK
+1078 SNGYIDVKDQKV
-1089 GDNGN
+1089 NSGN

>member
-1 MAIDVGSA
+1 VERGESVAIDVGSA
-9 VGHLDLD
+9 VGYLDLD
-16 INGFLKGLKTAQD
+16 INGFLKSLKTAQN
-29 EAEDTTKRISS
+29 EAGDITKRISS
-40 TIGGHLQTA
+40 TIGGHLQSA

-62 AVTAPIV
+62 TVTAPII
-69 GLGGLIVK
+69 GLGGLVIK
-77 TSSSFE
+77 TSSTFE

-90 AISGASGGELQKL
+90 AVSGASGGELQKL

-129 KAGWSANDIIDGM
+129 KAGWSASDIIDGM

-147 AASASGEDLAQ
+147 SASASGEDLAQ

-179 VADLLTES
+179 VADLLTQS

-230 IKGSQAGTSLRTML
+230 IKGSQAGTALRTML
-244 TRMVKPT
+244 ARMVKPT
-251 DDVKNA
+251 DDVKSA
-257 MDELGIKLTNQDG
+257 MDELGIKLTNSDG
-270 SFKSLNTIMS
+270 SFKSLNTIVS
-280 EMRGKFSGM
+280 EMRGSFSGM

-304 EGMSGLLSIL
+304 EGMSGLLSL
-314 GLTQE
+314 LSLSQG
-319 EYDKISESM
+319 EYDKLADSM
-328 KNCSGVA
+328 NNCKGVA

-360 AIQFG
+360 AIQLG

-371 FKNFVAWV
+371 FKNFVDWV

-398 KWAAFAAAIGP
+398 KWAMFAGAIGP
-409 TLLVFGKLTST
+409 TLLIFGKLTS
-420 VGKLMSAFGAVPKVV
+420 SIAR
-435 STVQKDFKLLQLG
+435 
-448 ITHIQEGFALSKAG
+448 IQEGFALSKAG

-491 GVLVAAFATLLKTN
+491 GVLVTAFMTLWKTN
-505 EDFRNKM
+505 EQFRNNM
-512 TSTFN
+512 TATFK
-517 EITSAFS
+517 EITASFS
-524 AFFSGISERFNALG
+524 AFFSGISERFSALG
-538 INLESIV
+538 ISLESIV

-563 ESAFAQVSTVISTVL
+563 ESAFSQVSIVINTVL

-594 NWSQAWNGIKEIF
+594 NWTQAWNGIKEIF
-607 SSVWEGIKASFS
+607 NSVWEGIKASFS

-644 SSITGFFSTLWNN
+644 SSITGFFINM
-657 ITGTISSLGSSIIGA
+657 GSSIVNAVSGFAIN
-672 LSSVVNGVVSFFI
+672 VVN
-685 NLPTNVSNIFNSI
+685 
-698 VSAVSNWG
+698 
-706 ANMVAKGKEVGTN
+706 KGKEMAVN
-719 FISAV
+719 FANAV
-724 LQFFTDLPYKV
+724 VTFFTDLPYK
-735 GYEIGYT
+735 IGYFLGYALT
-742 IGTIAKWSVAM
+742 TIAVWTVSM
-753 VQTAKQMG
+753 VN
-761 SDFINAVVSF
+761 S
-771 FTQLP
+771 
-776 SRIYNFVTTAYN
+776 
-788 NVVAWDVN
+788 
-796 MANKAREMGS
+796 AREMGT
-806 NFISA
+806 NFVNAVVTFFRNLPTNVMNFLTSA
-811 VISFFTQLPSRVY
+811 Y
-824 NFIMQVYNSV
+824 NMVRQ
-834 ATWTVNMV
+834 WGVNMV
-842 NKARETGS
+842 NSARQVGI
-850 NFVNSVVSYISSM
+850 NFVNNVVNFIRQL
-863 PSRILQFFNR
+863 PSNVLRWFNST
-873 AISSA
+873 INSA
-878 RSWVSSM
+878 RNFVSGL

-892 GSSLLKN
+892 GQSLLNN
-899 VVNTAKQIPS
+899 VVNTARSIPS
-909 HMLNIGKNIVNG
+909 KMLSIGSNIVEG
-921 VWRGIVSAK
+921 VWKGIMSAK
-930 NAFVSNVK
+930 NRFVSNVK

-996 NNLNINDI
+996 NNLSINDI
-1004 AVSMVGSVGDF
+1004 AVNMAGSVGDF

-1078 SSGYVDVKKPK
+1078 SNGYVDVKKPK

>member
-9 VGHLDLD
+9 VGYLDLD
-16 INGFLKGLKTAQD
+16 INGFLKGLKTAQT
-29 EAEDTTKRISS
+29 EAGDTTKRIST

-49 GKNLETVG
+49 GKGLETVG
-57 STLTK
+57 STLVKT
-62 AVTAPIV
+62 VTAPII
-69 GLGGLIVK
+69 GLGGLAVK
-77 TSSSFE
+77 TSSTFE

-90 AISGASGGELQKL
+90 AVSGASGGELQKL

-109 LGATTAWSA
+109 LGTTTAWSA

-129 KAGWSANDIIDGM
+129 KAGWSASDIIDGM

-147 AASASGEDLAQ
+147 SASASGEDLAQ

-179 VADLLTES
+179 VADLLTQS

-230 IKGSQAGTSLRTML
+230 IKGSQAGTALRTMFA
-244 TRMVKPT
+244 RMVKPT
-251 DDVKNA
+251 DDVKSA
-257 MDELGIKLTNQDG
+257 MDELGIKLTNSDG
-270 SFKSLNTIMS
+270 SFKSLNTIVS
-280 EMRGKFSGM
+280 EMRGSFSGM

-304 EGMSGLLSIL
+304 EGMSGLLSL
-314 GLTQE
+314 LSLSQG
-319 EYDKISESM
+319 EYDKLADSM
-328 KNCSGVA
+328 NNCKGVA

-365 EVLLPY
+365 EILLPY
-371 FKNFVAWV
+371 LKNFVSWV
-379 QKVVLKLQS
+379 QKVVLKIQS

-393 KEQIV
+393 KEQV
-398 KWAAFAAAIGP
+398 VRWGAFASSIG
-409 TLLVFGKLTST
+409 LVILTFGKLTSGI
-420 VGKLMSAFGAVPKVV
+420 GKLMSGFGTVSKVI

-484 IASAAAV
+484 IASAVAV
-491 GVLVAAFATLLKTN
+491 GVLVTAFMTLWKTN
-505 EDFRNKM
+505 EQFRNNM
-512 TSTFN
+512 TATFK
-517 EITSAFS
+517 EITASFSAFS
-524 AFFSGISERFNALG
+524 SGISERFSALG
-538 INLESIV
+538 ISLESIV

-563 ESAFAQVSTVISTVL
+563 ESAFSQVSTVIDTVL

-594 NWSQAWNGIKEIF
+594 NWTQAWNGVKEIF

-644 SSITGFFSTLWNN
+644 SSITGFFTSM
-657 ITGTISSLGSSIIGA
+657 GSSIVNA
-672 LSSVVNGVVSFFI
+672 VSSFAINVVN
-685 NLPTNVSNIFNSI
+685 
-698 VSAVSNWG
+698 
-706 ANMVAKGKEVGTN
+706 KGKEMAVN
-719 FISAV
+719 FANAV
-724 LQFFTDLPYKV
+724 VTFFTDLPYK
-735 GYEIGYT
+735 IGYFLGYT
-742 IGTIAKWSVAM
+742 LTTIAVWTVSM
-753 VQTAKQMG
+753 VNSAREMG
-761 SDFINAVVSF
+761 TNFINAVVTF
-771 FTQLP
+771 FRNLPTNVMNFLTSAYNTVRQWDINMVNSARQVGINFVNNVVNFIRQLP
-776 SRIYNFVTTAYN
+776 S
-788 NVVAWDVN
+788 NV
-796 MANKAREMGS
+796 
-806 NFISA
+806 
-811 VISFFTQLPSRVY
+811 SRW
-824 NFIMQVYNSV
+824 FNS
-834 ATWTVNMV
+834 TIN
-842 NKARETGS
+842 
-850 NFVNSVVSYISSM
+850 
-863 PSRILQFFNR
+863 
-873 AISSA
+873 SA
-878 RSWVSSM
+878 RKFVSGL

-892 GSSLLKN
+892 GQSLLNN
-899 VVNTAKQIPS
+899 VVNTARSIPS
-909 HMLNIGKNIVNG
+909 KMLSIGSNIVDG
-921 VWRGIVSAK
+921 VWKGIMSAK
-930 NAFVSNVK
+930 NRFISNVK

-948 KSALGIHSPSTVF
+948 KSALGIRSPSTVF
-961 ANEIGIYLPPGVTNG
+961 ADEIGVYLPPGLTNG

-996 NNLNINDI
+996 DNLSVNDI

-1015 SSAVKSMYNDIAVWF
+1015 SSAVKSIYNDIAVWF

-1054 GNLFINSDGSVGYVG
+1054 GNLFVNSDDSVSYVG
-1069 YNGFDRNNN
+1069 YNGFDKNNN

>member
-9 VGHLDLD
+9 VGYLDLD
-16 INGFLKGLKTAQD
+16 INGFLKGLKTAQK

-40 TIGGHLQTA
+40 EIGGHLQTA

-62 AVTAPIV
+62 AVTVPIV

-90 AISGASGGELQKL
+90 AVSGASGGELQKL

-129 KAGWSANDIIDGM
+129 KAGWSASDIIDGM
-142 AGVLN
+142 SGVLN

-179 VADLLTES
+179 VADLLTQS

-230 IKGSQAGTSLRTML
+230 IKGSQAGTSLRTMMA
-244 TRMVKPT
+244 RMVKPT
-251 DDVKNA
+251 DDVKKA
-257 MDELGIKLTNQDG
+257 MDELGIKLTNSDG
-270 SFKSLNTIMS
+270 SFKSLNTIVS
-280 EMRGKFSGM
+280 EMRGSFSGM

-304 EGMSGLLSIL
+304 DGMSGLLSL
-314 GLTQE
+314 LSMTQG

-365 EVLLPY
+365 EVLLPH
-371 FKNFVAWV
+371 FKNFVTWV
-379 QKVVLKLQS
+379 QKVILKLQS

-409 TLLVFGKLTST
+409 MQQVFGKLTST
-420 VGKLMSAFGAVPKVV
+420 IGKITSAFGAVPKVI

-448 ITHIQEGFALSKAG
+448 ITHIQEGFELSKAG

-476 LGGLSAPM
+476 LGGLSTPM

-491 GVLVAAFATLLKTN
+491 GVLVAAFATLWKTS

-512 TSTFN
+512 TSTFK
-517 EITSAFS
+517 EVTSAFS
-524 AFFSGISERFNALG
+524 AFFSGISERFKALG

-545 NVIKSVWLGFC
+545 NVIKTVWLGFC

-563 ESAFAQVSTVISTVL
+563 ESAFSQVSTVISTVL
-578 NVILGIVDVFI
+578 NIILGIVDVFI

-607 SSVWEGIKASFS
+607 SSVWEGIKSSFS

-644 SSITGFFSTLWNN
+644 NNITGFFTNM
-657 ITGTISSLGSSIIGA
+657 GSSIVNA
-672 LSSVVNGVVSFFI
+672 VSSFAVNVVN
-685 NLPTNVSNIFNSI
+685 
-698 VSAVSNWG
+698 
-706 ANMVAKGKEVGTN
+706 KGKEMAVN
-719 FISAV
+719 FVNAV
-724 LQFFTDLPYKV
+724 VTFFTNLPYKV
-735 GYEIGYT
+735 GYFLGYT
-742 IGTIAKWSVAM
+742 VTSVEIWTVNMINKAIEMGTN
-753 VQTAKQMG
+753 
-761 SDFINAVVSF
+761 FINAVVTF
-771 FTQLP
+771 FKNLP
-776 SRIYNFVTTAYN
+776 TNVMNFLTNAYN
-788 NVVAWDVN
+788 NVIQWDINMVN
-796 MANKAREMGS
+796 SAKEVGMNFVNNVI
-806 NFISA
+806 NFIR
-811 VISFFTQLPSRVY
+811 QLPSNISRWF
-824 NFIMQVYNSV
+824 NNTINS
-834 ATWTVNMV
+834 
-842 NKARETGS
+842 AR
-850 NFVNSVVSYISSM
+850 NFVSG
-863 PSRILQFFNR
+863 L
-873 AISSA
+873 
-878 RSWVSSM
+878 

-892 GSSLLKN
+892 GNSLLNN
-899 VVNTAKQIPS
+899 VVNTAKSIPS
-909 HMLNIGKNIVNG
+909 KMMSIGSNIVEG

-930 NAFVSNVK
+930 NRFVSNVK

-948 KSALGIHSPSTVF
+948 KSALGIHSPSTVM
-961 ANEIGIYLPPGVTNG
+961 EDEVGIFMPPGVTNG
-976 FKSAMPAMLRNIQGM
+976 FKKAMPAMVKNIQSM

-996 NNLNINDI
+996 NSLKTNNIT
-1004 AVSMVGSVGDF
+1004 VSAFGSVGDF
-1015 SSAVKSMYNDIAVWF
+1015 SNAVKSVYEDVALWF
-1030 DSIDTRIGKSVDN
+1030 ESIDVRIGKSVDN

-1054 GNLFINSDGSVGYVG
+1054 GNLLVNSDGSLGYVG
-1069 YNGFDRNNN
+1069 YNGFDKNNN
-1078 SSGYVDVKKPK
+1078 SNGYVDVKDPK
-1089 GDNGN
+1089 GNNGN

>member
-1 MAIDVGSA
+1 VAIDVGSA

-16 INGFLKGLKTAQD
+16 INGFLKSLKTAQN

-40 TIGGHLQTA
+40 TIGGRLQSA
-49 GKNLETVG
+49 GKNLEAVG

-62 AVTAPIV
+62 TVTAPII
-69 GLGGLIVK
+69 GLGGLVIK
-77 TSSSFE
+77 TSSTFE

-90 AISGASGGELQKL
+90 AVSGASGGELQKL

-147 AASASGEDLAQ
+147 SASASGEDLAQ

-179 VADLLTES
+179 VADLLTQS

-230 IKGSQAGTSLRTML
+230 IKGSQAGTALRTML
-244 TRMVKPT
+244 ARMVKPT
-251 DDVKNA
+251 DDVKSA
-257 MDELGIKLTNQDG
+257 MDELGIKLTNSDG
-270 SFKSLNTIMS
+270 SFKSLNTIVS
-280 EMRGKFSGM
+280 EMRGSFSGM

-304 EGMSGLLSIL
+304 EGMSGLLSL
-314 GLTQE
+314 LSLSQG
-319 EYDKISESM
+319 EYDKLADSM
-328 KNCSGVA
+328 NNCKGVA

-371 FKNFVAWV
+371 FKSFVDWV
-379 QKVVLKLQS
+379 QRVVLKLQS

-398 KWAAFAAAIGP
+398 KWGMFVGAIGP
-409 TLLVFGKLTST
+409 ALIVFGKLTST
-420 VGKLMSAFGAVPKVV
+420 IGKLMSAFGAVPKVIG
-435 STVQKDFKLLQLG
+435 TVQKDFGLLQLG

-476 LGGLSAPM
+476 LGGLSAPA
-484 IASAAAV
+484 IAAASAV
-491 GVLVAAFATLLKTN
+491 GVLVTAFMTLWKTN
-505 EDFRNKM
+505 EQFRNNM
-512 TSTFN
+512 MATFK
-517 EITSAFS
+517 EITASFS
-524 AFFSGISERFNALG
+524 AFFSGISERFSALG

-563 ESAFAQVSTVISTVL
+563 EGAFSQVSTVINTVL
-578 NVILGIVDVFI
+578 NVILGIVDIFI

-594 NWSQAWNGIKEIF
+594 NWTQAWNGVKEIF
-607 SSVWEGIKASFS
+607 GSVWEGIKASFS

-644 SSITGFFSTLWNN
+644 SSITGFFTNM
-657 ITGTISSLGSSIIGA
+657 GSSIVNTV
-672 LSSVVNGVVSFFI
+672 SSFAVNVVNKGSEMAVNFVNAVV
-685 NLPTNVSNIFNSI
+685 T
-698 VSAVSNWG
+698 
-706 ANMVAKGKEVGTN
+706 
-719 FISAV
+719 
-724 LQFFTDLPYKV
+724 FFTNLPYK
-735 GYEIGYT
+735 IGYFLGYV
-742 IGTIAKWSVAM
+742 I
-753 VQTAKQMG
+753 
-761 SDFINAVVSF
+761 
-771 FTQLP
+771 
-776 SRIYNFVTTAYN
+776 TT
-788 NVVAWDVN
+788 
-796 MANKAREMGS
+796 
-806 NFISA
+806 
-811 VISFFTQLPSRVY
+811 
-824 NFIMQVYNSV
+824 V

-842 NKARETGS
+842 NKAREMGTNFINAVVTFFRNLPTNIMNFLTSAFNTVRQWDINMVNSAKQVGI
-850 NFVNSVVSYISSM
+850 NFVNNVVNFIRNLPSS
-863 PSRILQFFNR
+863 IAKWFNNT
-873 AISSA
+873 INCA
-878 RSWVSSM
+878 RNFVSGL

-892 GSSLLKN
+892 GVSLLNN
-899 VVNTAKQIPS
+899 VVNIAKSIPS
-909 HMLNIGKNIVNG
+909 KMLSIGSNIVDG
-921 VWRGIVSAK
+921 VWKGIVSAK
-930 NAFVSNVK
+930 NRFVSNVK
-938 GFFKGIVDGA
+938 GFFKGVVDGA

-961 ANEIGIYLPPGVTNG
+961 ANEIGAYLPPGVTNG

-996 NNLNINDI
+996 DNLSVNDI

-1015 SSAVKSMYNDIAVWF
+1015 SSAVKSIYKDIAVWF
-1030 DSIDTRIGKSVDN
+1030 DSIDTRIGKSVNN

-1049 TLIQT
+1049 TLIQA
-1054 GNLFINSDGSVGYVG
+1054 GNLFINSDGSIGYVG
-1069 YNGFDRNNN
+1069 YNGFDKSND
-1078 SSGYVDVKKPK
+1078 SSGYVDIKEPK